1 MQFIKTMLKEKTGKV
16 NSSLSAPALSKHRRT
31 MIALEPRIMFDG
43 AAVETAVDATA
54 DSSPVAQDTA
64 AIDAD
69 KLAQAAADVVPPAV
83 IVDPIPQRTEIV
95 FIESNV
101 ADYQSLVGDV
111 KPGTEVHVLD
121 ASQDGLAQ
129 MAEILNGRSG
139 IDAIHIVSHGYD
151 ASVGLGS
158 LQLTAQNL
166 QDHAAD
172 LATIGN
178 ALTQNGDILLY
189 GCDVAAGSS
198 GAALV
203 TALSKST
210 GADVAASDNATGSAA
225 LGADWTFESVTG
237 TVETSLAFH
246 DGSLA
251 SYDHLLAALG
261 STATSDFNA
270 KAIGDLGSTSITDNG
285 FTFTYGGAGAIN
297 IWAQSNG
304 PAGSTSIDL
313 GGANGTVDTLTIAS
327 STAGTTFKFSSVYVN
342 GFGFGHGTWTVEGFL
357 SGVSTGTQTINT
369 GTDGNAGGINANQVL
384 NANTFLQN
392 VDTIVISSTTSGFN
406 TADFDNFVFDP
417 PVLPGPTVTS
427 AVYDAST
434 NSLVVTGT
442 LMTATGGVTNDINV
456 SKLTLTGQGGATY
469 TLTSSNVEIDSATQF
484 TVTLNAAD
492 QINVEGLLNKNGT
505 SSVGGT
511 TFNIAA
517 AADWNVANTG
527 NADLTGNGITVSSV
541 QTPTITS
548 STYDAGTGTLVV
560 TGSNLVKASGA
571 TNDITANKLTF
582 TGEGGATYTLTDT
595 SNVEIT
601 SGTEFTITL
610 SATDKAAINQMVN
623 KNGASSTG
631 ATTYNLA
638 AADDWNT
645 VIGNADIS
653 DAIGNGITASNV
665 AVPVIISSTYDA
677 ATGAL
682 VVTGTGFLKL
692 NGATNDIVANK
703 FTFTGEGGATY
714 TLTDTANVE
723 ITSGTAFTLTL
734 SATDQAAINQMI
746 NKNGTASTSGTTY
759 NLAAAEDWTA
769 GAAAGVT
776 DADLTGNGI
785 AASNVAVP
793 AITSSTYDAATGAL
807 VVTGTGFL
815 KLNGATNDIVAN
827 KFTFT
832 GEGGAT
838 YTLTDTA
845 NVEITSGTAFT
856 ITLSATD
863 QAAIN
868 QMINK
873 NGTASSSGTTY
884 NLAAAEDWTAGAA
897 AGITDA
903 DLTGNGITASNV
915 AVPAITSST
924 YDAATGALVVTGTGF
939 LKKSGATNDIVANKF
954 TFTGEGGATYT
965 LTDTSNVEITSG
977 TSFTI
982 TLSATDQAAINQMI
996 NKNGTSSTGATTY
1009 NLAAAEDW
1017 TAGAAAGVTDVDGT
1031 NGITASNV
1039 AVPAITSSTYD
1050 ASTGSLVV
1058 TGTGFLKLNGAT
1070 NDIVANKFTFKGEGS
1085 ATYTLTD
1092 TANVEITS
1100 GTSFTIT
1107 LSATDQAAINQIIN
1121 KNGASSSSGTTYNLA
1136 AAEDWTAG
1144 AAAGVT
1150 DADLT
1155 GNGITASNV
1164 AVPAITSSTYD
1175 ATTGALVVSGTGF
1188 LKKSG
1193 ATNDIVAN
1201 KFTFTGEGGATYTL
1215 TDTANVEITSGT
1227 SFTIALSATDQAAIN
1242 QIINKSGTA
1251 STSGTTYNLAAAEDW
1266 TAGAA
1271 AGVTDADLTGNGIT
1285 VSNVAVPAITSA
1297 TYDYNSN
1304 ILTVTGT
1311 GFLSKSG
1318 ATNDIDLTKL
1328 TFTGEGG
1335 ATYTLANVTGVEITS
1350 ATSFSVTL
1358 SGADLTNVEALLNK
1372 DGTAAVSTA
1381 TYNLSAAASW
1391 NRGDATNA
1399 TDTTNAI
1406 TVSNYAAPTV
1416 TSATYDASTNV
1427 LTVTGANLV
1436 SKSGATNDV
1445 AVSLLT
1451 LTGEGGN
1458 YTLTSS
1464 DVEITNDTTFSITLN
1479 AADQV
1484 VVRGLMNKN
1493 GTASASA
1500 TTYNLAAAEDWMAGT
1515 AVATVVADLT
1525 GNGITVSNVQ
1535 TPTITSSTYDSDTGV
1550 LTVTGTNLFK
1560 KVGANNDIDLTKL
1573 TFTGQGAAT
1582 YTLTNATGVE
1592 ITSATSF
1599 TTTLT
1604 GADKTNVDA
1613 LLNKV
1618 GTSANDATTYNLAG
1632 ADDWLTG
1639 ADAAANIADA
1649 VNAVTVS
1656 IAPKIT
1662 SATYDAATGSLVV
1675 TGTNMQAMAGA
1686 TNDITANKLTLT
1698 GEGGATYTLTDTAN
1712 VELTSATSFTL
1723 TLSATDNAAIN
1734 QIVNKNGTASTG
1746 ATTYN
1751 LAAADDW
1758 NAQVTAGDTSD
1769 LTGNGIT
1776 VSNVAVPAIT
1786 SSTYDAATGSLV
1798 VTGTGFLKLNGATND
1813 IVANKFTFTGEGGAT
1828 YTLTDTSNV
1837 EITSG
1842 TAFTITLSATDKAA
1856 INQMINKN
1864 GTSSTGATTYN
1875 LAAAEDWTAGAA
1887 AGVTDADLT
1896 GNGITASNVAVPAIT
1911 SSTYDAATGSLVVT
1925 GTGFLQ
1931 LNGATNDIVANK
1943 FTFKGE
1949 GNATYT
1955 LTDTSNV
1962 EITSGTAFT
1971 ITLSATDKAAVN
1983 QFINKNGAS
1992 SSSGT
1997 TYNLAA
2003 AEDWT
2008 AGAAAGVTDA
2018 DLTGNGITASN
2029 VAVPAITSSTYDA
2042 STGSL
2047 VVTGTGFLKKSGA
2060 TNDIVANKFT
2070 FTGEGGATYTLTDTS
2085 NVEITSGT
2093 AFTITL
2099 SATDKAA
2106 INQMIN
2112 KNGTSSTGATTY
2124 NLAAAEDWTA
2134 GAAAGVTDVDGTN
2147 GITASNVAVPAIT
2160 SSTYDASTGS
2170 LVVTGTGFLKLTGA
2184 TNDIVAN
2191 KFTFT
2196 GEGGAT
2202 YTLTD
2207 TSNVEITSGTAFTI
2221 TLSATDKA
2229 AINQMINKNGTS
2241 STGATT
2247 YNLSAAEDW
2256 TAGAAAGVT
2265 DADLTGNGITA
2276 SNVAVPTITSAT
2288 YANNTGVLVVTGANF
2303 LKKAG
2308 AANDIDA
2315 SKLTFTGQGGAT
2327 YTLTG
2332 TASVEITSATE
2343 FTLTLTGADKTGV
2356 NALFN
2361 KTGLNANDNTVYN
2374 LAAAEDWAAGADAAV
2389 VVADLTNNGITVT
2402 ANVAP
2407 TASNGAITVNEDTS
2421 YTFVAGD
2428 FNFSDVD
2435 PGNVLTQVQITSL
2448 PSTGTLALNGT
2459 AVTANQVITKA
2470 DIDAGKL
2477 TIRGATDA
2485 FGTANTSF
2493 QFKVHD
2499 GTEYSSTSYTET
2511 VNITAVNDA
2520 PSFTKGADQTVNED
2534 AGAQTVNG
2542 WATGLSKGPANE
2554 ADQTLSFTTTNN
2566 NNALFSVQPTIDSN
2580 GNLTYTPAAN
2590 ANGTATVT
2598 VSIKDSGG
2606 TANGGVDTSTTQT
2619 FTIIVNPVNDLP
2631 TGTVTISGIPSV
2643 GITLSAANTLTDAD
2657 GLGAISYQ
2665 WQADGI
2671 NITGATG
2678 SSYMLT
2684 DAEAGKTITVVARY
2698 TDVQGGAESVASVAT
2713 DQVEALAPINLTQQT
2728 GNGDDKPSSDT
2739 GTGNNTNT
2747 NTNTGNNT
2755 GTGNNSGI
2763 GNSTGAD
2770 RNNNASDTHGSEN
2783 SGTNTNSFGDNSS
2796 GNNNNSNS
2804 GSSPNQTIVMDM
2816 KLTVDSHGNGTSGGT
2831 INLPS
2836 SVFAGLNTSGTITI
2850 TGTQSSGQS
2859 LPSFISV
2866 NPSTGAV
2873 TVKEGAVV
2881 TSPITVKVTIRDS
2894 QGKQVVVLVKVQPQ
2908 KGGAQQQNQ
2917 GQGGGRQPDNEN
2929 NQQPDGDN
2937 PQGAGRNQR
2946 SQVEQIDKQ
2955 LAHAGKPGLTQ
2966 QLQRVG
2972 SKGFELQRQTLLD
2985 SLASLVGEN
2994 KDAA

>member
-1 MQFIKTMLKEKTGKV
+1 MKFIKTMLTKKPGKI
-16 NSSLSAPALSKHRRT
+16 NSNLSAPAIDYGSHYKPRRT
-31 MIALEPRIMFDG
+31 MMALEPRIMFDG
-43 AAVETAVDATA
+43 AAAATTA
-54 DSSPVAQDTA
+54 DAVVDTKPPVQDTA
-64 AIDAD
+64 AIDAA
-69 KLAQAAADVVPPAV
+69 KLAQAVADVVPPAV
-83 IVDPIPQRTEIV
+83 QVDPVPQRTEIV
-95 FIESNV
+95 FIENNV
-101 ADYQSLVGDV
+101 ADYQTLVNDA
-111 KPGTEVHVLD
+111 KPGEEVHVLD
-121 ASQDGLAQ
+121 SSQDGLAQ
-129 MAEILNGRSG
+129 MAQILNGRSG
-139 IDAIHIVSHGYD
+139 IDAIHIVSHGSEG
-151 ASVGLGS
+151 ALLLGS
-158 LQLTAQNL
+158 LTLTSQNL
-166 QDHAAD
+166 QDHAAE
-172 LATIGN
+172 LTTIGN
-178 ALTQNGDILLY
+178 ALTQNADVLLY
-189 GCDVAAGSS
+189 GCDVGAGSD
-198 GAALV
+198 GAAFV
-203 TALSKST
+203 AALAQSTRADIAASNDAT
-210 GADVAASDNATGSAA
+210 GAVALGGNWQLETVSGSIETGIYLSDAGIAAYDYTLVAFDFESATGTGTSTVTQTVSGVTMTAAIDAGNWVVTGGGNYAGTSGNVMVDSATHTSETFSFSSAVDLTSFRLADQGIHNALVFTPTGGGNSVVNATETSA
-225 LGADWTFESVTG
+225 GATISLNWTGVTSFTVTKSGGGIFTDVMYDNFIFTQAGPTITSATYNASTNVLTVTG
-237 TVETSLAFH
+237 T
-246 DGSLA
+246 GM
-251 SYDHLLAALG
+251 
-261 STATSDFNA
+261 
-270 KAIGDLGSTSITDNG
+270 
-285 FTFTYGGAGAIN
+285 
-297 IWAQSNG
+297 
-304 PAGSTSIDL
+304 
-313 GGANGTVDTLTIAS
+313 
-327 STAGTTFKFSSVYVN
+327 TAG
-342 GFGFGHGTWTVEGFL
+342 
-357 SGVSTGTQTINT
+357 
-369 GTDGNAGGINANQVL
+369 
-384 NANTFLQN
+384 
-392 VDTIVISSTTSGFN
+392 DTI
-406 TADFDNFVFDP
+406 
-417 PVLPGPTVTS
+417 
-427 AVYDAST
+427 DAT
-434 NSLVVTGT
+434 
-442 LMTATGGVTNDINV
+442 
-456 SKLTLTGQGGATY
+456 KLTLTGEAGGTYALNGSYTVTASSTTQFSLTLADTDAMNVEGLLNYDGTVSVTSSTYNIAGAADWDTSRTTAADLTGNGVTVSNTQNPTITSSTYDANTGVLTVTGTNLVAKPGATNDITVNQL
-469 TLTSSNVEIDSATQF
+469 TLKGEGNTTRILTTSNVEVTSSTSF
-484 TVTLNAAD
+484 SVTLNAAD
-492 QINVEGLLNKNGT
+492 KAAVNQFLNKAGT
-505 SSVGGT
+505 TSTGGT
-511 TFNIAA
+511 TYNLAA
-517 AADWNVANTG
+517 ALGWNTNINDG
-527 NADLTGNGITVSSV
+527 NLQDLTNAVTVSNPD
-541 QTPTITS
+541 TPTITS
-548 STYDAGTGTLVV
+548 STYDAT
-560 TGSNLVKASGA
+560 
-571 TNDITANKLTF
+571 
-582 TGEGGATYTLTDT
+582 
-595 SNVEIT
+595 
-601 SGTEFTITL
+601 
-610 SATDKAAINQMVN
+610 
-623 KNGASSTG
+623 
-631 ATTYNLA
+631 
-638 AADDWNT
+638 
-645 VIGNADIS
+645 
-653 DAIGNGITASNV
+653 
-665 AVPVIISSTYDA
+665 
-677 ATGAL
+677 TGAL

-692 NGATNDIVANK
+692 NGAANDIVANK
-703 FTFTGEGGATY
+703 FTFTGEGGAGAAY
-714 TLTDTANVE
+714 TLTD
-723 ITSGTAFTLTL
+723 
-734 SATDQAAINQMI
+734 
-746 NKNGTASTSGTTY
+746 
-759 NLAAAEDWTA
+759 
-769 GAAAGVT
+769 
-776 DADLTGNGI
+776 
-785 AASNVAVP
+785 
-793 AITSSTYDAATGAL
+793 SS
-807 VVTGTGFL
+807 
-815 KLNGATNDIVAN
+815 
-827 KFTFT
+827 
-832 GEGGAT
+832 
-838 YTLTDTA
+838 

-863 QAAIN
+863 KAAIN

-873 NGTASSSGTTY
+873 NGTAST
-884 NLAAAEDWTAGAA
+884 
-897 AGITDA
+897 
-903 DLTGNGITASNV
+903 
-915 AVPAITSST
+915 
-924 YDAATGALVVTGTGF
+924 
-939 LKKSGATNDIVANKF
+939 
-954 TFTGEGGATYT
+954 
-965 LTDTSNVEITSG
+965 
-977 TSFTI
+977 
-982 TLSATDQAAINQMI
+982 
-996 NKNGTSSTGATTY
+996 
-1009 NLAAAEDW
+1009 
-1017 TAGAAAGVTDVDGT
+1017 
-1031 NGITASNV
+1031 
-1039 AVPAITSSTYD
+1039 
-1050 ASTGSLVV
+1050 
-1058 TGTGFLKLNGAT
+1058 
-1070 NDIVANKFTFKGEGS
+1070 
-1085 ATYTLTD
+1085 
-1092 TANVEITS
+1092 
-1100 GTSFTIT
+1100 
-1107 LSATDQAAINQIIN
+1107 
-1121 KNGASSSSGTTYNLA
+1121 SGTTYNLA

-1175 ATTGALVVSGTGF
+1175 ATTGALVVTGTGF
-1188 LKKSG
+1188 LSKSGATNDIVANKFTFTGEGGTTYTLTDSSNVEITSGTAFTITLSATDKAAINQIINKNGTSSTSGTTYNLAAAEDWTAGAAAGVTDADLTGNGITVSNVAVPAITSSTYDATTGALVVTGTGFLSKSG

-1215 TDTANVEITSGT
+1215 TDSSNVEITSGT
-1227 SFTIALSATDQAAIN
+1227 AFTITLSATDKAAIN
-1242 QIINKSGTA
+1242 QMINKNGTA

-1285 VSNVAVPAITSA
+1285 VSNVAVPAITSSTYDANTGALVVTGTGFLNLNGATNDIVANKFSFKGEGNA
-1297 TYDYNSN
+1297 TYTLTDTANVEITSGTAFTITLSATDKAAVNQFINKNGTSSTSGTTYNLAAAEDWTAGAAAGVTDADLTGNGITASN
-1304 ILTVTGT
+1304 VAVPAITSSTYDANTGALVVTGT
-1311 GFLSKSG
+1311 GFLSKSGLTNDIVANKFTFTGEGGATYTLTDTSNVEITSGTAFTITLSATDKAAINQIINKNGTSSTGATTYNLAAAEDWTAGAAAGVTDADLTGNGITVSNVAVPAITSATYDYNTNILVVTGTDFLSRSG

-1335 ATYTLANVTGVEITS
+1335 ATYTLTNATGVEITS

-1372 DGTAAVSTA
+1372 DGTSAVSTA

-1391 NRGDATNA
+1391 NRGDATNGS
-1399 TDTTNAI
+1399 DTTNAI

-1427 LTVTGANLV
+1427 LTVTGTNLV

-1451 LTGEGGN
+1451 LTGEGGT

-1464 DVEITNDTTFSITLN
+1464 NVEITDATTFSVTLN
-1479 AADQV
+1479 AADQI
-1484 VVRGLMNKN
+1484 VVRGLLNKN
-1493 GTASASA
+1493 GTSSSGS

-1515 AVATVVADLT
+1515 AAATVVADLT

-1535 TPTITSSTYDSDTGV
+1535 TPTITSSAYDSDTGV
-1550 LTVTGTNLFK
+1550 LTVTGTNLFS

-1573 TFTGQGAAT
+1573 TFTGQGSGT

-1613 LLNKV
+1613 LLNKI
-1618 GTSANDATTYNLAG
+1618 GTSANDSTTYNLAA
-1632 ADDWLTG
+1632 ADDWMAG

-1649 VNAVTVS
+1649 TNAVTVS

-1662 SATYDAATGSLVV
+1662 SATYDATTGSLVV
-1675 TGTNMQAMAGA
+1675 TGTNMQAKAGA
-1686 TNDITANKLTLT
+1686 SNDITAAKLTFT
-1698 GEGGATYTLTDTAN
+1698 GEGGVTYTLTDTAD

-1723 TLSATDNAAIN
+1723 ALSATDKAAIN
-1734 QIVNKNGTASTG
+1734 QIVNKNGAASTG
-1746 ATTYN
+1746 GTTYN

-1758 NAQVTAGDTSD
+1758 DAQVTAGDTSD

-1776 VSNVAVPAIT
+1776 ASNVAVPAIT
-1786 SSTYDAATGSLV
+1786 SSTYDATTGALV

-1864 GTSSTGATTYN
+1864 GTAST
-1875 LAAAEDWTAGAA
+1875 
-1887 AGVTDADLT
+1887 
-1896 GNGITASNVAVPAIT
+1896 
-1911 SSTYDAATGSLVVT
+1911 
-1925 GTGFLQ
+1925 
-1931 LNGATNDIVANK
+1931 
-1943 FTFKGE
+1943 
-1949 GNATYT
+1949 
-1955 LTDTSNV
+1955 
-1962 EITSGTAFT
+1962 
-1971 ITLSATDKAAVN
+1971 
-1983 QFINKNGAS
+1983 
-1992 SSSGT
+1992 SGT

-2018 DLTGNGITASN
+2018 DLTGNGITVSN

-2042 STGSL
+2042 TTGAL
-2047 VVTGTGFLKKSGA
+2047 VVTGTGFLSKSGA

-2112 KNGTSSTGATTY
+2112 KNGTASTSGTTY

-2134 GAAAGVTDVDGTN
+2134 GAAAGVTDADLTGN
-2147 GITASNVAVPAIT
+2147 GITVSNVAVPAIT
-2160 SSTYDASTGS
+2160 SSTYDATTGA
-2170 LVVTGTGFLKLTGA
+2170 LVVTGTGFLSKSGA

-2229 AINQMINKNGTS
+2229 AINQMLNKNGTSSTGATTYNLAAAEDWTAGAAAGVTDVDATNGITVSNVAVPAITSSTYDATTGALVVTGTGFLKLNGAANDIVANKFTFTGEGGATYTLTDTSNVEITSGTAFTITLSATDKAAINQIINKNGTS

-2247 YNLSAAEDW
+2247 YNLAAAEDW

-2276 SNVAVPTITSAT
+2276 SNVAVPAITSAT
-2288 YANNTGVLVVTGANF
+2288 YVNNTGVLVVTGANF
-2303 LKKAG
+2303 LKLVG
-2308 AANDIDA
+2308 ANNDIDA

-2332 TASVEITSATE
+2332 TAGVEITSATE
-2343 FTLTLTGADKTGV
+2343 FTLTLTGADKAGV

-2402 ANVAP
+2402 ANVPP
-2407 TASNGAITVNEDTS
+2407 TSINSSITVNEDAS
-2421 YTFVAGD
+2421 YTFVASD

-2435 PGNVLTQVQITSL
+2435 AGNVLSQVQITAL
-2448 PSTGTLALNGT
+2448 PSSGTLALNGT
-2459 AVTANQVITKA
+2459 AVTANQAITKA

-2477 TIRGATDA
+2477 TFRGAADA

-2499 GTEYSSTSYTET
+2499 GTEYSTTSYTET

-2534 AGAQTVNG
+2534 AGAQTVGN

-2554 ADQTLSFTTTNN
+2554 ADQTLSFTTSNN

-2619 FTIIVNPVNDLP
+2619 FTITVNPVNDLP

-2643 GITLSAANTLTDAD
+2643 GITLSAANTLADVD
-2657 GLGAISYQ
+2657 GLGTISYQ
-2665 WQADGI
+2665 WQADGVD
-2671 NITGATG
+2671 ITGATG

-2698 TDVQGGAESVASVAT
+2698 TDAQGAAESVASVVT

-2728 GNGDDKPSSDT
+2728 GNGDDKPSSNT
-2739 GTGNNTNT
+2739 GTGNNT

-2755 GTGNNSGI
+2755 GTGNNSGT

-2783 SGTNTNSFGDNSS
+2783 SGTNTNSFGDSSS
-2796 GNNNNSNS
+2796 GNNNSNS
-2804 GSSPNQTIVMDM
+2804 GSSPNQTIVVDM

-2908 KGGAQQQNQ
+2908 KGRAQQQNQ
-2917 GQGGGRQPDNEN
+2917 GQEGDQQPDNEN

-2937 PQGAGRNQR
+2937 QQGAGRNQR
-2946 SQVEQIDKQ
+2946 SQVQQTDKQ

-2985 SLASLVGEN
+2985 SLAILVGED

>member
-1 MQFIKTMLKEKTGKV
+1 MKFIKTMLTKKPGKI
-16 NSSLSAPALSKHRRT
+16 NSNLSAPAIDYGSHYKPRRT
-31 MIALEPRIMFDG
+31 MMALEPRIMFDG
-43 AAVETAVDATA
+43 AAAATTA
-54 DSSPVAQDTA
+54 DAVVDTKPPVQDTA
-64 AIDAD
+64 AIDAA
-69 KLAQAAADVVPPAV
+69 KLAQAVADVVPPAV
-83 IVDPIPQRTEIV
+83 QVDPVPQRTEIV
-95 FIESNV
+95 FIENNV
-101 ADYQSLVGDV
+101 ADYQTLVNDA
-111 KPGTEVHVLD
+111 KPGEEVHVLD
-121 ASQDGLAQ
+121 SSQDGLAQ
-129 MAEILNGRSG
+129 MAQILNGRSG
-139 IDAIHIVSHGYD
+139 IDAIHIVSHGSEG
-151 ASVGLGS
+151 ALLLGS
-158 LQLTAQNL
+158 LTLTSQNL
-166 QDHAAD
+166 QDHAAE
-172 LATIGN
+172 LTTIGN
-178 ALTQNGDILLY
+178 ALTQNADVLLY
-189 GCDVAAGSS
+189 GCDVGAGSD
-198 GAALV
+198 GAAFV
-203 TALSKST
+203 AALAQSTRADIAASNDAT
-210 GADVAASDNATGSAA
+210 GAVALGGNWQLETVSGSIETGIYLSDAGIAAYDYTLVAFDFESATGTGTSTVTQTVSGVTMTAAIDAGNWVVTGGGNYAGTSGNVMVDSATHTSETFSFSSAVDLTSFRLADQGIHNALVFTPTGGGNSVVNATETSA
-225 LGADWTFESVTG
+225 GATISLNWTGVTSFTVTKSGGGIFTDVMYDNFIFTQASPTITSATYNASTNVLTVTG
-237 TVETSLAFH
+237 T
-246 DGSLA
+246 GM
-251 SYDHLLAALG
+251 
-261 STATSDFNA
+261 
-270 KAIGDLGSTSITDNG
+270 
-285 FTFTYGGAGAIN
+285 
-297 IWAQSNG
+297 
-304 PAGSTSIDL
+304 
-313 GGANGTVDTLTIAS
+313 
-327 STAGTTFKFSSVYVN
+327 TAG
-342 GFGFGHGTWTVEGFL
+342 
-357 SGVSTGTQTINT
+357 
-369 GTDGNAGGINANQVL
+369 
-384 NANTFLQN
+384 
-392 VDTIVISSTTSGFN
+392 DTI
-406 TADFDNFVFDP
+406 
-417 PVLPGPTVTS
+417 
-427 AVYDAST
+427 DAT
-434 NSLVVTGT
+434 
-442 LMTATGGVTNDINV
+442 
-456 SKLTLTGQGGATY
+456 KLTLTGEAGGTYALNGSYTVTASSTTQFSLTLADTDAMNVEGLLNYDGTVSVTSSTYNIAGAADWDTSRTTAADLTGNGVTVSNTQNPTITSSTYDANTGVLTVTGTNLVAKPGATNDITVNQL
-469 TLTSSNVEIDSATQF
+469 TLKGEGNTTRILTTSNVEVTSSTSF
-484 TVTLNAAD
+484 SVTLNAAD
-492 QINVEGLLNKNGT
+492 KAAVNQFLNKAGT
-505 SSVGGT
+505 TSTGGT
-511 TFNIAA
+511 TYNLAA
-517 AADWNVANTG
+517 ALGWNTNINDG
-527 NADLTGNGITVSSV
+527 NLQDLTNAVTVSNPD
-541 QTPTITS
+541 TPTITS
-548 STYDAGTGTLVV
+548 STYDAT
-560 TGSNLVKASGA
+560 
-571 TNDITANKLTF
+571 
-582 TGEGGATYTLTDT
+582 
-595 SNVEIT
+595 
-601 SGTEFTITL
+601 
-610 SATDKAAINQMVN
+610 
-623 KNGASSTG
+623 
-631 ATTYNLA
+631 
-638 AADDWNT
+638 
-645 VIGNADIS
+645 
-653 DAIGNGITASNV
+653 
-665 AVPVIISSTYDA
+665 
-677 ATGAL
+677 TGAL

-692 NGATNDIVANK
+692 NGAANDIVANK
-703 FTFTGEGGATY
+703 FTFTGEGGAGAAY
-714 TLTDTANVE
+714 TLTD
-723 ITSGTAFTLTL
+723 
-734 SATDQAAINQMI
+734 
-746 NKNGTASTSGTTY
+746 
-759 NLAAAEDWTA
+759 
-769 GAAAGVT
+769 
-776 DADLTGNGI
+776 
-785 AASNVAVP
+785 
-793 AITSSTYDAATGAL
+793 SS
-807 VVTGTGFL
+807 
-815 KLNGATNDIVAN
+815 
-827 KFTFT
+827 
-832 GEGGAT
+832 
-838 YTLTDTA
+838 

-863 QAAIN
+863 KAAIN

-873 NGTASSSGTTY
+873 NGTAST
-884 NLAAAEDWTAGAA
+884 
-897 AGITDA
+897 
-903 DLTGNGITASNV
+903 
-915 AVPAITSST
+915 
-924 YDAATGALVVTGTGF
+924 
-939 LKKSGATNDIVANKF
+939 
-954 TFTGEGGATYT
+954 
-965 LTDTSNVEITSG
+965 
-977 TSFTI
+977 
-982 TLSATDQAAINQMI
+982 
-996 NKNGTSSTGATTY
+996 
-1009 NLAAAEDW
+1009 
-1017 TAGAAAGVTDVDGT
+1017 
-1031 NGITASNV
+1031 
-1039 AVPAITSSTYD
+1039 
-1050 ASTGSLVV
+1050 
-1058 TGTGFLKLNGAT
+1058 
-1070 NDIVANKFTFKGEGS
+1070 
-1085 ATYTLTD
+1085 
-1092 TANVEITS
+1092 
-1100 GTSFTIT
+1100 
-1107 LSATDQAAINQIIN
+1107 
-1121 KNGASSSSGTTYNLA
+1121 SGTTYNLA

-1175 ATTGALVVSGTGF
+1175 ATTGALVVTGTGF
-1188 LKKSG
+1188 LSKSGATNDIVANKFTFTGEGGTTYTLTDSSNVEITSGTAFTITLSATDKAAINQMINKNGTSSTSGTTYNLAAAEDWTAGAAAGVTDADLTGNGITVSNVAVPAITSSTYDATTGALVVTGTGFLSKSG

-1215 TDTANVEITSGT
+1215 TDSSNVEITSGT
-1227 SFTIALSATDQAAIN
+1227 AFTITLSATDKAAIN
-1242 QIINKSGTA
+1242 QMINKNGTA

-1285 VSNVAVPAITSA
+1285 VSNVAVPAITSSTYDANTGALVVTGTGFLNLNGATNDIVANKFSFKGEGNA
-1297 TYDYNSN
+1297 TYTLTDTANVEITSGTAFTITLSATDKAAVNQFINKNGTSSTSGTTYNLAAAEDWTAGAAAGVTDADLTGNGITASN
-1304 ILTVTGT
+1304 VAVPAITSSTYDANTGALVVTGT
-1311 GFLSKSG
+1311 GFLSKSGLTNDIVANKFTFTGEGGATYTLTDTSNVEITSGTAFTITLSATDKAAINQIINKNGTSSTGATTYNLAAAEDWTAGAAAGVTDADLTGNGITVSNVAVPAITSATYDYNTNILVVTGTDFLSRSG

-1335 ATYTLANVTGVEITS
+1335 ATYTLTNATGVEITS

-1372 DGTAAVSTA
+1372 DGTSAVSTA

-1391 NRGDATNA
+1391 NRGDATNGS
-1399 TDTTNAI
+1399 DTTNAI

-1427 LTVTGANLV
+1427 LTVTGTNLV

-1451 LTGEGGN
+1451 LTGEGGT

-1464 DVEITNDTTFSITLN
+1464 NVEITDATTFSVTLN
-1479 AADQV
+1479 AADQI
-1484 VVRGLMNKN
+1484 VVRGLLNKN
-1493 GTASASA
+1493 GTSSSGS

-1515 AVATVVADLT
+1515 AAATVVADLT

-1535 TPTITSSTYDSDTGV
+1535 TPTITSSAYDSDTGV
-1550 LTVTGTNLFK
+1550 LTVTGTNLFS

-1573 TFTGQGAAT
+1573 TFTGQGSGT

-1613 LLNKV
+1613 LLNKI
-1618 GTSANDATTYNLAG
+1618 GTSANDSTTYNLAA
-1632 ADDWLTG
+1632 ADDWMAG

-1649 VNAVTVS
+1649 TNAVTVS

-1662 SATYDAATGSLVV
+1662 SATYDATTGSLVV
-1675 TGTNMQAMAGA
+1675 TGTNMQAKAGA
-1686 TNDITANKLTLT
+1686 SNDITAAKLTFT
-1698 GEGGATYTLTDTAN
+1698 GEGGVTYTLTDTAD

-1723 TLSATDNAAIN
+1723 ALSATDKAAIN
-1734 QIVNKNGTASTG
+1734 QIVNKNGAASTG
-1746 ATTYN
+1746 GTTYN

-1758 NAQVTAGDTSD
+1758 DAQVTAGDTSD

-1776 VSNVAVPAIT
+1776 ASNVAVPAIT
-1786 SSTYDAATGSLV
+1786 SSTYDATTGALV

-1864 GTSSTGATTYN
+1864 GTAST
-1875 LAAAEDWTAGAA
+1875 
-1887 AGVTDADLT
+1887 
-1896 GNGITASNVAVPAIT
+1896 
-1911 SSTYDAATGSLVVT
+1911 
-1925 GTGFLQ
+1925 
-1931 LNGATNDIVANK
+1931 
-1943 FTFKGE
+1943 
-1949 GNATYT
+1949 
-1955 LTDTSNV
+1955 
-1962 EITSGTAFT
+1962 
-1971 ITLSATDKAAVN
+1971 
-1983 QFINKNGAS
+1983 
-1992 SSSGT
+1992 SGT

-2018 DLTGNGITASN
+2018 DLTGNGITVSN

-2042 STGSL
+2042 TTGAL
-2047 VVTGTGFLKKSGA
+2047 VVTGTGFLSKSGATNDIVANKFTFTGEGGATYTLTDTSNVEITSGTAFTITLSVTDKAAINQMINKNGTASTSGTTYNLAAAEDWTAGAAAGVTDADLTGNGITVSNVAVPAITSSTYDATTGALVVTGTGFLSKSGA

-2106 INQMIN
+2106 INQMLN
-2112 KNGTSSTGATTY
+2112 KNGTASTGATTY

-2134 GAAAGVTDVDGTN
+2134 GAAAGVTDVDATN
-2147 GITASNVAVPAIT
+2147 GITVSNVAVPAIT
-2160 SSTYDASTGS
+2160 SSTYDATTGA
-2170 LVVTGTGFLKLTGA
+2170 LVVTGTGFLKLNGA
-2184 TNDIVAN
+2184 ANDIVAN

-2207 TSNVEITSGTAFTI
+2207 TSNVEITSGTALTI

-2229 AINQMINKNGTS
+2229 AINQIINKNGTS

-2247 YNLSAAEDW
+2247 YNLAAAENW

-2288 YANNTGVLVVTGANF
+2288 YVNNTGVLVVTGANF
-2303 LKKAG
+2303 LKLVG
-2308 AANDIDA
+2308 ANNDIDA

-2332 TASVEITSATE
+2332 TAGVEITSATE
-2343 FTLTLTGADKTGV
+2343 FTLTLTGADKAGV

-2402 ANVAP
+2402 ANVPP
-2407 TASNGAITVNEDTS
+2407 TSINSSITVNEDAS
-2421 YTFVAGD
+2421 YTFVASD

-2435 PGNVLTQVQITSL
+2435 AGNVLTQVQITAL
-2448 PSTGTLALNGT
+2448 PSSGTLALNGT
-2459 AVTANQVITKA
+2459 AVTANQAITKA

-2477 TIRGATDA
+2477 TFRGAADA

-2499 GTEYSSTSYTET
+2499 GTEYSTTSYTET

-2534 AGAQTVNG
+2534 AGAQTVGN

-2554 ADQTLSFTTTNN
+2554 NGQTLSFTTSNN
-2566 NNALFSVQPTIDSN
+2566 NNVLFSVQPTIDSN

-2619 FTIIVNPVNDLP
+2619 FTITVNPVNDLP

-2643 GITLSAANTLTDAD
+2643 GITLSAANTLADVD
-2657 GLGAISYQ
+2657 GLGTISYQ

-2671 NITGATG
+2671 DITGATG

-2698 TDVQGGAESVASVAT
+2698 TDAQGGAESVASVAT

-2728 GNGDDKPSSDT
+2728 GNGDDKPSSNT
-2739 GTGNNTNT
+2739 GTGNNT

-2755 GTGNNSGI
+2755 GTGNNSGT

-2783 SGTNTNSFGDNSS
+2783 SGTNTNSLGDSSS
-2796 GNNNNSNS
+2796 GNNNSNS
-2804 GSSPNQTIVMDM
+2804 GSSPNQTIVVDM

-2908 KGGAQQQNQ
+2908 KGRAQQQNQ
-2917 GQGGGRQPDNEN
+2917 GQEGDQQPDNEN
-2929 NQQPDGDN
+2929 NRQPDGDN
-2937 PQGAGRNQR
+2937 QQGAGRNQR
-2946 SQVEQIDKQ
+2946 SQVQQTDKQ

-2985 SLASLVGEN
+2985 SLASLVGED

>member
-1 MQFIKTMLKEKTGKV
+1 MKFIKTMLTKKPGKI
-16 NSSLSAPALSKHRRT
+16 NSNLSAPAIDYGSHYKPRRT
-31 MIALEPRIMFDG
+31 MMALEPRIMFDG
-43 AAVETAVDATA
+43 AAAATTA
-54 DSSPVAQDTA
+54 DAVVDTKPSVQDTA
-64 AIDAD
+64 AIDAA

-83 IVDPIPQRTEIV
+83 QVDPVPQRTEIV
-95 FIESNV
+95 FIENNV
-101 ADYQSLVGDV
+101 ADYQTLVNDA
-111 KPGTEVHVLD
+111 KPGEEVHVLD
-121 ASQDGLAQ
+121 SSQDGLAQ
-129 MAEILNGRSG
+129 IAQILNGRSG
-139 IDAIHIVSHGYD
+139 IDAIHIVTHGSEG
-151 ASVGLGS
+151 ALLLGS
-158 LQLTAQNL
+158 LTLTSQNL
-166 QDHAAD
+166 QDHAAE
-172 LATIGN
+172 LTTIGN
-178 ALTQNGDILLY
+178 ALTQNADVLLY
-189 GCDVAAGSS
+189 GCDVGQGSD
-198 GAALV
+198 GAAFV
-203 TALSKST
+203 SALAQASQ
-210 GADVAASDNATGSAA
+210 ADVAASNDTTGAAA
-225 LGADWTFESVTG
+225 LGGNWQLETVSGSIETGIYLSDAGIAAYDYTLASFDFETAAGNGTG
-237 TVETSLAFH
+237 TVTQTVS
-246 DGSLA
+246 GVTMTVTM
-251 SYDHLLAALG
+251 AAG
-261 STATSDFNA
+261 GGEQWYA
-270 KAIGDLGSTSITDNG
+270 
-285 FTFTYGGAGAIN
+285 GAGGGI
-297 IWAQSNG
+297 G
-304 PAGSTSIDL
+304 GTSGNVL
-313 GGANGTVDTLTIAS
+313 VDMVSHTS
-327 STAGTTFKFSSVYVN
+327 ETFSFSSAVDLTSFRLADQNAHNALVFTPTGGSNSVVNATTVTLGATVLLNWTGVTSFTVTLNGGGVIYDVVY
-342 GFGFGHGTWTVEGFL
+342 
-357 SGVSTGTQTINT
+357 
-369 GTDGNAGGINANQVL
+369 
-384 NANTFLQN
+384 
-392 VDTIVISSTTSGFN
+392 
-406 TADFDNFVFDP
+406 DNFIFTQA
-417 PVLPGPTVTS
+417 GPTITS
-427 AVYDAST
+427 AAYDAST

-442 LMTATGGVTNDINV
+442 GMTATGGAANDIDV
-456 SKLTLTGQGGATY
+456 SKLTLTGQGGAIY
-469 TLTSSNVEIDSATQF
+469 ALTSSSVEIASATQF
-484 TVTLNAAD
+484 TVALNAAD
-492 QINVEGLLNKNGT
+492 QINVEGLLNKDGT

-517 AADWNVANTG
+517 AADWNPANTG

-548 STYDAGTGTLVV
+548 STYDANTGSLVV
-560 TGSNLVKASGA
+560 TGTNLVAASGA

-595 SNVEIT
+595 ANVEIT
-601 SGTEFTITL
+601 SATAFTLSL
-610 SATDKAAINQMVN
+610 SATDKAAINQMLN
-623 KNGASSTG
+623 KNGTASTS

-638 AADDWNT
+638 AADDWDT
-645 VIGNADIS
+645 VITNGDIS
-653 DAIGNGITASNV
+653 DATGNGITVSNV
-665 AVPVIISSTYDA
+665 AVPAITSSTYDA
-677 ATGAL
+677 STGAL

-714 TLTDTANVE
+714 TLTDT
-723 ITSGTAFTLTL
+723 S
-734 SATDQAAINQMI
+734 
-746 NKNGTASTSGTTY
+746 
-759 NLAAAEDWTA
+759 
-769 GAAAGVT
+769 
-776 DADLTGNGI
+776 
-785 AASNVAVP
+785 
-793 AITSSTYDAATGAL
+793 
-807 VVTGTGFL
+807 
-815 KLNGATNDIVAN
+815 
-827 KFTFT
+827 
-832 GEGGAT
+832 
-838 YTLTDTA
+838 

-856 ITLSATD
+856 ITLSTTD
-863 QAAIN
+863 KDAIN
-868 QMINK
+868 QIINK
-873 NGTASSSGTTY
+873 NGMASTGATTY

-903 DLTGNGITASNV
+903 
-915 AVPAITSST
+915 
-924 YDAATGALVVTGTGF
+924 
-939 LKKSGATNDIVANKF
+939 
-954 TFTGEGGATYT
+954 
-965 LTDTSNVEITSG
+965 
-977 TSFTI
+977 
-982 TLSATDQAAINQMI
+982 
-996 NKNGTSSTGATTY
+996 
-1009 NLAAAEDW
+1009 
-1017 TAGAAAGVTDVDGT
+1017 
-1031 NGITASNV
+1031 
-1039 AVPAITSSTYD
+1039 
-1050 ASTGSLVV
+1050 
-1058 TGTGFLKLNGAT
+1058 
-1070 NDIVANKFTFKGEGS
+1070 
-1085 ATYTLTD
+1085 
-1092 TANVEITS
+1092 
-1100 GTSFTIT
+1100 
-1107 LSATDQAAINQIIN
+1107 
-1121 KNGASSSSGTTYNLA
+1121 
-1136 AAEDWTAG
+1136 
-1144 AAAGVT
+1144 
-1150 DADLT
+1150 
-1155 GNGITASNV
+1155 
-1164 AVPAITSSTYD
+1164 
-1175 ATTGALVVSGTGF
+1175 
-1188 LKKSG
+1188 
-1193 ATNDIVAN
+1193 
-1201 KFTFTGEGGATYTL
+1201 
-1215 TDTANVEITSGT
+1215 
-1227 SFTIALSATDQAAIN
+1227 
-1242 QIINKSGTA
+1242 
-1251 STSGTTYNLAAAEDW
+1251 
-1266 TAGAA
+1266 
-1271 AGVTDADLTGNGIT
+1271 
-1285 VSNVAVPAITSA
+1285 
-1297 TYDYNSN
+1297 
-1304 ILTVTGT
+1304 
-1311 GFLSKSG
+1311 
-1318 ATNDIDLTKL
+1318 
-1328 TFTGEGG
+1328 
-1335 ATYTLANVTGVEITS
+1335 
-1350 ATSFSVTL
+1350 
-1358 SGADLTNVEALLNK
+1358 
-1372 DGTAAVSTA
+1372 
-1381 TYNLSAAASW
+1381 
-1391 NRGDATNA
+1391 
-1399 TDTTNAI
+1399 
-1406 TVSNYAAPTV
+1406 
-1416 TSATYDASTNV
+1416 
-1427 LTVTGANLV
+1427 
-1436 SKSGATNDV
+1436 
-1445 AVSLLT
+1445 
-1451 LTGEGGN
+1451 
-1458 YTLTSS
+1458 
-1464 DVEITNDTTFSITLN
+1464 
-1479 AADQV
+1479 
-1484 VVRGLMNKN
+1484 
-1493 GTASASA
+1493 
-1500 TTYNLAAAEDWMAGT
+1500 
-1515 AVATVVADLT
+1515 
-1525 GNGITVSNVQ
+1525 
-1535 TPTITSSTYDSDTGV
+1535 
-1550 LTVTGTNLFK
+1550 
-1560 KVGANNDIDLTKL
+1560 
-1573 TFTGQGAAT
+1573 
-1582 YTLTNATGVE
+1582 
-1592 ITSATSF
+1592 
-1599 TTTLT
+1599 
-1604 GADKTNVDA
+1604 
-1613 LLNKV
+1613 
-1618 GTSANDATTYNLAG
+1618 
-1632 ADDWLTG
+1632 
-1639 ADAAANIADA
+1639 
-1649 VNAVTVS
+1649 
-1656 IAPKIT
+1656 
-1662 SATYDAATGSLVV
+1662 
-1675 TGTNMQAMAGA
+1675 
-1686 TNDITANKLTLT
+1686 
-1698 GEGGATYTLTDTAN
+1698 
-1712 VELTSATSFTL
+1712 
-1723 TLSATDNAAIN
+1723 
-1734 QIVNKNGTASTG
+1734 
-1746 ATTYN
+1746 
-1751 LAAADDW
+1751 
-1758 NAQVTAGDTSD
+1758 D

-1842 TAFTITLSATDKAA
+1842 TAFTLTLSATDKAA
-1856 INQMINKN
+1856 INQIINKNGTASTGATTYNLAAAEDWTAGAAAGVTDADLTGNGITASNVAVPAITSSTYDASTGALVVTGTGFLKLNGATNDIVANKFTFTGEGGSTYTLTDTSNVEISSGTAFTLSLSATDKAAINQIINKN

-1911 SSTYDAATGSLVVT
+1911 SSTYDASTGSLVVT
-1925 GTGFLQ
+1925 GTGFLK

-1943 FTFKGE
+1943 FTFTGE
-1949 GNATYT
+1949 GGATYT

-1971 ITLSATDKAAVN
+1971 ITLSATDKAAIN
-1983 QFINKNGAS
+1983 QIINKNGTAS
-1992 SSSGT
+1992 TDVSTYNLAAAEDWTAGAAAGVTDADLTGNGITASNVAVPAITSATYDYNTNILVVTGTGFLSKSGATNDIDLTKLTFTGEGGATYTLTNATGVEITSGTSFSVTLSGADLTNVEALLNKDGTSAVSTATYNLSAAASWDRGDATNGSDTTNAITVSNYAAPTVTSAIYDASTNVLTVTGANLVSKSGATNDVAVSLLTLTGEGGNYTLTSSDVEITNATTFSVTLNAADQIVVRGLMNKNGTSSSGATTYNLAAAEDWMAGTATATVVADLTGNGITVSNVQTPTITSSTYDSDTGVLTVTGTNLFKKVGANNDIDLTKLTFTGQGNASYTLTTATGVEITSATSFTATLTGADKTGVDSLLNQIGTSSVDATVYNLAGADDWLTGADVAANIADLTNAITVSISPKITSATYDAATGSLVVTGTNMQTKAGVLNDITAAKLTFTGEGGTTYTLTDTANVELTSATSFTLTLSATDNAAINQIVNKNGTASTGATTYNLAAADDWNAQVTAGDTSDLTGNGITASNVAVPAITSSTYNASTGSLVVTGTGFLKLSGATNDIVANKFTFTGEGGATYTLTDTSNVEITSGTSFTITLSATDQAAINQIINKNGTSSTGATTYNLAAAEDWTAGAAAGVTDVDGTNGITASNVAVPAITSSTYDASTGVLVVTGTGFLKLNGATNDIVANKFTFTGEGGATYTLTDTANVEITSGTAFTLTLSATDQAAINQIINKNGTTSTGAT

-2093 AFTITL
+2093 AFTLTL

-2147 GITASNVAVPAIT
+2147 GITAGNVAVPAIT
-2160 SSTYDASTGS
+2160 SSTYDAATGA
-2170 LVVTGTGFLKLTGA
+2170 LVVTGTGFLKLNGA
-2184 TNDIVAN
+2184 SNDIVAN

-2207 TSNVEITSGTAFTI
+2207 TSNVEITSGTAFTL

-2229 AINQMINKNGTS
+2229 AINQMINKNGTA

-2247 YNLSAAEDW
+2247 YNLAAAEDW

-2276 SNVAVPTITSAT
+2276 GNVAVPTITSAT
-2288 YANNTGVLVVTGANF
+2288 YVNNTGVLVVTGANF
-2303 LKKAG
+2303 VKKAG
-2308 AANDIDA
+2308 ATNDIDA

-2332 TASVEITSATE
+2332 TASVEITSTTE

-2374 LAAAEDWAAGADAAV
+2374 LAAAEDWAEGADAAV

-2402 ANVAP
+2402 VNVPP
-2407 TASNGAITVNEDTS
+2407 TSINSAITVNEDTS

-2534 AGAQTVNG
+2534 AGAQTVNS
-2542 WATGLSKGPANE
+2542 WATGLSKGPVNE

-2590 ANGTATVT
+2590 ANGTATIT

-2606 TANGGVDTSTTQT
+2606 TANGGVDTSITQT
-2619 FTIIVNPVNDLP
+2619 FTITVNPVNDLP

-2739 GTGNNTNT
+2739 GTGNNTNTNT

-2908 KGGAQQQNQ
+2908 KGRAQQQNQ
-2917 GQGGGRQPDNEN
+2917 GQEGDQQPDNEN
-2929 NQQPDGDN
+2929 NQQ
-2937 PQGAGRNQR
+2937 GAGRNQR
-2946 SQVEQIDKQ
+2946 SHVQQTDKQ

>member
-1 MQFIKTMLKEKTGKV
+1 MKFIKTMLTKKPGKI
-16 NSSLSAPALSKHRRT
+16 NSNLSAPAIDYGSHYKPRRT
-31 MIALEPRIMFDG
+31 MMALEPRIMFDG
-43 AAVETAVDATA
+43 AAAATTA
-54 DSSPVAQDTA
+54 DAVVDTKPPVQDTA
-64 AIDAD
+64 AIDAA
-69 KLAQAAADVVPPAV
+69 KLAQAVADVVPPAV
-83 IVDPIPQRTEIV
+83 QVDPVPQRTEIV
-95 FIESNV
+95 FIENNV
-101 ADYQSLVGDV
+101 ADYQTLVNDA
-111 KPGTEVHVLD
+111 KPGEEVHVLD
-121 ASQDGLAQ
+121 SSQDGLAQ
-129 MAEILNGRSG
+129 MAQILNGRSG
-139 IDAIHIVSHGYD
+139 IDAIHIVSHGSEG
-151 ASVGLGS
+151 ALLLGS
-158 LQLTAQNL
+158 LTLTSQNL
-166 QDHAAD
+166 QDHAAE
-172 LATIGN
+172 LTTIGN
-178 ALTQNGDILLY
+178 ALTQNADVLLY
-189 GCDVAAGSS
+189 GCDVGAGSD
-198 GAALV
+198 GAAFV
-203 TALSKST
+203 AALAQSTRADIAASNDAT
-210 GADVAASDNATGSAA
+210 GAVALGGNWQLETVSGSIETGIYLSDAGIAAYDYTLVAFDFESATGTGTSTVTQTVSGVTMTAAIDAGNWVVTGGGNYAGTSGNVMVDSATHTSETFSFSSAVDLTSFRLADQGIHNALVFTPTGGGNSVVNATETSA
-225 LGADWTFESVTG
+225 GATISLNWTGVTSFTVTKSGGGIFTDVMYDNFIFTQASPTITSATYNASTNVLTVTG
-237 TVETSLAFH
+237 T
-246 DGSLA
+246 GM
-251 SYDHLLAALG
+251 
-261 STATSDFNA
+261 
-270 KAIGDLGSTSITDNG
+270 
-285 FTFTYGGAGAIN
+285 
-297 IWAQSNG
+297 
-304 PAGSTSIDL
+304 
-313 GGANGTVDTLTIAS
+313 
-327 STAGTTFKFSSVYVN
+327 TAG
-342 GFGFGHGTWTVEGFL
+342 
-357 SGVSTGTQTINT
+357 
-369 GTDGNAGGINANQVL
+369 
-384 NANTFLQN
+384 
-392 VDTIVISSTTSGFN
+392 DTI
-406 TADFDNFVFDP
+406 
-417 PVLPGPTVTS
+417 
-427 AVYDAST
+427 DAT
-434 NSLVVTGT
+434 
-442 LMTATGGVTNDINV
+442 
-456 SKLTLTGQGGATY
+456 KLTLTGEAGGTYALNGSYTVTASSTTQFSLTLADTDAMNVEGLLNYDGTVSVTSSTYNIAGAADWDTSRTTAADLTGNGVTVSNTQNPTITSSTYDANTGVLTVTGTNLVAKPGATNDITVNQL
-469 TLTSSNVEIDSATQF
+469 TLKGEGNTTRILTTSNVEVTSSTSF
-484 TVTLNAAD
+484 SVTLNAAD
-492 QINVEGLLNKNGT
+492 KAAVNQFLNKAGT
-505 SSVGGT
+505 TSTGGT
-511 TFNIAA
+511 TYNLAA
-517 AADWNVANTG
+517 ALGWNTNINDG
-527 NADLTGNGITVSSV
+527 NLQDLTNAVTVSNPD
-541 QTPTITS
+541 TPTITS
-548 STYDAGTGTLVV
+548 STYDAT
-560 TGSNLVKASGA
+560 
-571 TNDITANKLTF
+571 
-582 TGEGGATYTLTDT
+582 
-595 SNVEIT
+595 
-601 SGTEFTITL
+601 
-610 SATDKAAINQMVN
+610 
-623 KNGASSTG
+623 
-631 ATTYNLA
+631 
-638 AADDWNT
+638 
-645 VIGNADIS
+645 
-653 DAIGNGITASNV
+653 
-665 AVPVIISSTYDA
+665 
-677 ATGAL
+677 TGAL

-692 NGATNDIVANK
+692 NGAANDIVANK
-703 FTFTGEGGATY
+703 FTFTGEGGAGAAY
-714 TLTDTANVE
+714 TLTD
-723 ITSGTAFTLTL
+723 
-734 SATDQAAINQMI
+734 
-746 NKNGTASTSGTTY
+746 
-759 NLAAAEDWTA
+759 
-769 GAAAGVT
+769 
-776 DADLTGNGI
+776 
-785 AASNVAVP
+785 
-793 AITSSTYDAATGAL
+793 SS
-807 VVTGTGFL
+807 
-815 KLNGATNDIVAN
+815 
-827 KFTFT
+827 
-832 GEGGAT
+832 
-838 YTLTDTA
+838 

-863 QAAIN
+863 KAAIN

-873 NGTASSSGTTY
+873 NGTAST
-884 NLAAAEDWTAGAA
+884 
-897 AGITDA
+897 
-903 DLTGNGITASNV
+903 
-915 AVPAITSST
+915 
-924 YDAATGALVVTGTGF
+924 
-939 LKKSGATNDIVANKF
+939 
-954 TFTGEGGATYT
+954 
-965 LTDTSNVEITSG
+965 
-977 TSFTI
+977 
-982 TLSATDQAAINQMI
+982 
-996 NKNGTSSTGATTY
+996 
-1009 NLAAAEDW
+1009 
-1017 TAGAAAGVTDVDGT
+1017 
-1031 NGITASNV
+1031 
-1039 AVPAITSSTYD
+1039 
-1050 ASTGSLVV
+1050 
-1058 TGTGFLKLNGAT
+1058 
-1070 NDIVANKFTFKGEGS
+1070 
-1085 ATYTLTD
+1085 
-1092 TANVEITS
+1092 
-1100 GTSFTIT
+1100 
-1107 LSATDQAAINQIIN
+1107 
-1121 KNGASSSSGTTYNLA
+1121 SGTTYNLA

-1175 ATTGALVVSGTGF
+1175 ATTGALVVTGTGF
-1188 LKKSG
+1188 LSKSGATNDIVANKFTFTGEGGTTYTLTDSSNVEITSGTAFTITLSATDKAAINQMINKNGTSSTSGTTYNLAAAEDWTAGAAAGVTDADLTGNGITVSNVAVPAITSSTYDATTGALVVTGTGFLSKSG

-1215 TDTANVEITSGT
+1215 TDSSNVEITSGT
-1227 SFTIALSATDQAAIN
+1227 AFTITLSATDKAAIN
-1242 QIINKSGTA
+1242 QMINKNGTA

-1285 VSNVAVPAITSA
+1285 VSNVAVPAITSSTYDANTGALVVTGTGFLNLNGATNDIVANKFSFKGEGNA
-1297 TYDYNSN
+1297 TYTLTDTANVEITSGTAFTITLSATDKAAVNQFINKNGTSSTSGTTYNLAAAEDWTAGAAAGVTDADLTGNGITASN
-1304 ILTVTGT
+1304 VAVPAITSSTYDANTGALVVTGT
-1311 GFLSKSG
+1311 GFLSKSGLTNDIVANKFTFTGEGGATYTLTDTSNVEITSGTAFTITLSATDKAAINQIINKNGTSSTGATTYNLAAAEDWTAGAAAGVTDADLTGNGITVSNVAVPAITSATYDYNTNILVVTGTDFLSRSG

-1335 ATYTLANVTGVEITS
+1335 ATYTLTNATGVEITS

-1372 DGTAAVSTA
+1372 DGTSAVSTA

-1391 NRGDATNA
+1391 NRGDATNGS
-1399 TDTTNAI
+1399 DTTNAI

-1427 LTVTGANLV
+1427 LTVTGTNLV

-1451 LTGEGGN
+1451 LTGEGGT

-1464 DVEITNDTTFSITLN
+1464 NVEITDATTFSVTLN
-1479 AADQV
+1479 AADQI
-1484 VVRGLMNKN
+1484 VVRGLLNKN
-1493 GTASASA
+1493 GTSSSGS

-1515 AVATVVADLT
+1515 AAATVVADLT

-1535 TPTITSSTYDSDTGV
+1535 TPTITSSAYDSDTGV
-1550 LTVTGTNLFK
+1550 LTVTGTNLFS

-1573 TFTGQGAAT
+1573 TFTGQGSGT

-1613 LLNKV
+1613 LLNKI
-1618 GTSANDATTYNLAG
+1618 GTSANDSTTYNLAA
-1632 ADDWLTG
+1632 ADDWMAG

-1649 VNAVTVS
+1649 TNAVTVS

-1662 SATYDAATGSLVV
+1662 SATYDATTGSLVV
-1675 TGTNMQAMAGA
+1675 TGTNMQAKAGA
-1686 TNDITANKLTLT
+1686 SNDITAAKLTFT
-1698 GEGGATYTLTDTAN
+1698 GEGGVTYTLTDTAD

-1723 TLSATDNAAIN
+1723 ALSATDKAAIN
-1734 QIVNKNGTASTG
+1734 QIVNKNGAASTG
-1746 ATTYN
+1746 GTTYN

-1758 NAQVTAGDTSD
+1758 DAQVTAGDTSD

-1776 VSNVAVPAIT
+1776 ASNVAVPAIT
-1786 SSTYDAATGSLV
+1786 SSTYDATTGALV

-1864 GTSSTGATTYN
+1864 GTAST
-1875 LAAAEDWTAGAA
+1875 
-1887 AGVTDADLT
+1887 
-1896 GNGITASNVAVPAIT
+1896 
-1911 SSTYDAATGSLVVT
+1911 
-1925 GTGFLQ
+1925 
-1931 LNGATNDIVANK
+1931 
-1943 FTFKGE
+1943 
-1949 GNATYT
+1949 
-1955 LTDTSNV
+1955 
-1962 EITSGTAFT
+1962 
-1971 ITLSATDKAAVN
+1971 
-1983 QFINKNGAS
+1983 
-1992 SSSGT
+1992 SGT

-2018 DLTGNGITASN
+2018 DLTGNGITVSN

-2042 STGSL
+2042 TTGAL
-2047 VVTGTGFLKKSGA
+2047 VVTGTGFLSKSGATNDIVANKFTFTGEGGATYTLTDTSNVEITSGTAFTITLSVTDKAAINQMINKNGTASTSGTTYNLAAAEDWTAGAAAGVTDADLTGNGITVSNVAVPAITSSTYDATTGALVVTGTGFLSKSGA

-2106 INQMIN
+2106 INQMLN
-2112 KNGTSSTGATTY
+2112 KNGTASTGATTY

-2134 GAAAGVTDVDGTN
+2134 GAAAGVTDVDATN
-2147 GITASNVAVPAIT
+2147 GITVSNVAVPAIT
-2160 SSTYDASTGS
+2160 SSTYDATTGA
-2170 LVVTGTGFLKLTGA
+2170 LVVTGTGFLKLNGA
-2184 TNDIVAN
+2184 ANDIVAN

-2207 TSNVEITSGTAFTI
+2207 TSNVEITSGTALTI

-2229 AINQMINKNGTS
+2229 AINQIINKNGTS

-2247 YNLSAAEDW
+2247 YNLAAAENW

-2288 YANNTGVLVVTGANF
+2288 YVNNTGVLVVTGANF
-2303 LKKAG
+2303 LKLVG
-2308 AANDIDA
+2308 ANNDIDA

-2332 TASVEITSATE
+2332 TAGVEITSATE
-2343 FTLTLTGADKTGV
+2343 FTLTLTGADKAGV

-2389 VVADLTNNGITVT
+2389 VADLTNNGITVT
-2402 ANVAP
+2402 ANVPP
-2407 TASNGAITVNEDTS
+2407 TSINSSITVNEDAS
-2421 YTFVAGD
+2421 YTFVASD

-2435 PGNVLTQVQITSL
+2435 AGNVLTQVQITAL
-2448 PSTGTLALNGT
+2448 PSSGTLALNGT
-2459 AVTANQVITKA
+2459 AVTANQAITKA

-2477 TIRGATDA
+2477 TFRGAVDA

-2499 GTEYSSTSYTET
+2499 GTEYSTTSYTET

-2534 AGAQTVNG
+2534 AGAQTVGN

-2554 ADQTLSFTTTNN
+2554 NGQTLSFTTSNN
-2566 NNALFSVQPTIDSN
+2566 NNVLFSVQPTIDSN

-2619 FTIIVNPVNDLP
+2619 FTITVNPVNDLP

-2643 GITLSAANTLTDAD
+2643 GITLSAANTLADVD
-2657 GLGAISYQ
+2657 GLGTISYQ

-2671 NITGATG
+2671 DITGATG

-2698 TDVQGGAESVASVAT
+2698 TDAQGGAESVASVAT

-2728 GNGDDKPSSDT
+2728 GNGDDKPSSNT
-2739 GTGNNTNT
+2739 GTGNNT

-2755 GTGNNSGI
+2755 GTGNNSGT

-2783 SGTNTNSFGDNSS
+2783 SGTNTNSLGDSSS
-2796 GNNNNSNS
+2796 GNNNSNS
-2804 GSSPNQTIVMDM
+2804 GSSPNQTIVVDM

-2908 KGGAQQQNQ
+2908 KGRAQQQNQ
-2917 GQGGGRQPDNEN
+2917 GQEGDQQPDNEN

-2937 PQGAGRNQR
+2937 QQGAGRNQR
-2946 SQVEQIDKQ
+2946 SQVQQTDKQ

-2985 SLASLVGEN
+2985 SLASLVGED

>member
-1 MQFIKTMLKEKTGKV
+1 MKFIKTMLTKKPGKI
-16 NSSLSAPALSKHRRT
+16 NSNLSAPAIDYGSHYKPRRT
-31 MIALEPRIMFDG
+31 MMALEPRIMFDG
-43 AAVETAVDATA
+43 AAAATTA
-54 DSSPVAQDTA
+54 DAVVDTKPPVQDTA
-64 AIDAD
+64 AIDAA
-69 KLAQAAADVVPPAV
+69 KLAQAVADVVPPAV
-83 IVDPIPQRTEIV
+83 QVDPVPQRTEIV
-95 FIESNV
+95 FIENNV
-101 ADYQSLVGDV
+101 ADYQTLVNDA
-111 KPGTEVHVLD
+111 KPGEEVHVLD
-121 ASQDGLAQ
+121 SSQDGLAQ
-129 MAEILNGRSG
+129 MAQILNGRSG
-139 IDAIHIVSHGYD
+139 IDAIHIVSHGSEG
-151 ASVGLGS
+151 ALLLGS
-158 LQLTAQNL
+158 LTLTSQNL
-166 QDHAAD
+166 QDHAAE
-172 LATIGN
+172 LTTIGN
-178 ALTQNGDILLY
+178 ALTQNADVLLY
-189 GCDVAAGSS
+189 GCDVGAGSD
-198 GAALV
+198 GAAFV
-203 TALSKST
+203 AALAQSTRADIAASNDAT
-210 GADVAASDNATGSAA
+210 GAVALGGNWQLETVSGSIETGIYLSDAGIAAYDYTLVAFDFESATGTGTSTVTQTVSGVTMTAAIDAGNWVVTGGGNYAGTSGNVMVDSATHTSETFSFSSAVDLTSFRLADQGIHNALVFTPTGGGNSVVNATETSA
-225 LGADWTFESVTG
+225 GATISLNWTGVTSFTVTKSGGGIFTDVMYDNFIFTQAGPTITSATYNASTNVLTVTG
-237 TVETSLAFH
+237 T
-246 DGSLA
+246 GM
-251 SYDHLLAALG
+251 
-261 STATSDFNA
+261 
-270 KAIGDLGSTSITDNG
+270 
-285 FTFTYGGAGAIN
+285 
-297 IWAQSNG
+297 
-304 PAGSTSIDL
+304 
-313 GGANGTVDTLTIAS
+313 
-327 STAGTTFKFSSVYVN
+327 TAG
-342 GFGFGHGTWTVEGFL
+342 
-357 SGVSTGTQTINT
+357 
-369 GTDGNAGGINANQVL
+369 
-384 NANTFLQN
+384 
-392 VDTIVISSTTSGFN
+392 DTI
-406 TADFDNFVFDP
+406 
-417 PVLPGPTVTS
+417 
-427 AVYDAST
+427 DAT
-434 NSLVVTGT
+434 
-442 LMTATGGVTNDINV
+442 
-456 SKLTLTGQGGATY
+456 KLTLTGEAGGTYALNGSYTVTASSTTQFSLTLADTDAMNVEGLLNYDGTVSVTSSTYNIAGAADWDTSRTTAADLTGNGVTVSNTQNPTITSSTYDANTGVLTVTGTNLVAKPGATNDITVNQL
-469 TLTSSNVEIDSATQF
+469 TLKGEGNTTRILTTSNVEVTSSTSF
-484 TVTLNAAD
+484 SVTLNAAD
-492 QINVEGLLNKNGT
+492 KAAVNQFLNKAGT
-505 SSVGGT
+505 TSTGGT
-511 TFNIAA
+511 TYNLAA
-517 AADWNVANTG
+517 ALGWNTNINDG
-527 NADLTGNGITVSSV
+527 NLQDLTNAVTVSNPD
-541 QTPTITS
+541 TPTITS
-548 STYDAGTGTLVV
+548 STYDAT
-560 TGSNLVKASGA
+560 
-571 TNDITANKLTF
+571 
-582 TGEGGATYTLTDT
+582 
-595 SNVEIT
+595 
-601 SGTEFTITL
+601 
-610 SATDKAAINQMVN
+610 
-623 KNGASSTG
+623 
-631 ATTYNLA
+631 
-638 AADDWNT
+638 
-645 VIGNADIS
+645 
-653 DAIGNGITASNV
+653 
-665 AVPVIISSTYDA
+665 
-677 ATGAL
+677 TGAL

-692 NGATNDIVANK
+692 NGAANDIVANK
-703 FTFTGEGGATY
+703 FTFTGEGGAGAAY
-714 TLTDTANVE
+714 TLTD
-723 ITSGTAFTLTL
+723 
-734 SATDQAAINQMI
+734 
-746 NKNGTASTSGTTY
+746 
-759 NLAAAEDWTA
+759 
-769 GAAAGVT
+769 
-776 DADLTGNGI
+776 
-785 AASNVAVP
+785 
-793 AITSSTYDAATGAL
+793 SS
-807 VVTGTGFL
+807 
-815 KLNGATNDIVAN
+815 
-827 KFTFT
+827 
-832 GEGGAT
+832 
-838 YTLTDTA
+838 

-863 QAAIN
+863 KAAIN

-873 NGTASSSGTTY
+873 NGTAST
-884 NLAAAEDWTAGAA
+884 
-897 AGITDA
+897 
-903 DLTGNGITASNV
+903 
-915 AVPAITSST
+915 
-924 YDAATGALVVTGTGF
+924 
-939 LKKSGATNDIVANKF
+939 
-954 TFTGEGGATYT
+954 
-965 LTDTSNVEITSG
+965 
-977 TSFTI
+977 
-982 TLSATDQAAINQMI
+982 
-996 NKNGTSSTGATTY
+996 
-1009 NLAAAEDW
+1009 
-1017 TAGAAAGVTDVDGT
+1017 
-1031 NGITASNV
+1031 
-1039 AVPAITSSTYD
+1039 
-1050 ASTGSLVV
+1050 
-1058 TGTGFLKLNGAT
+1058 
-1070 NDIVANKFTFKGEGS
+1070 
-1085 ATYTLTD
+1085 
-1092 TANVEITS
+1092 
-1100 GTSFTIT
+1100 
-1107 LSATDQAAINQIIN
+1107 
-1121 KNGASSSSGTTYNLA
+1121 SGTTYNLA

-1175 ATTGALVVSGTGF
+1175 ATTGALVVTGTGF
-1188 LKKSG
+1188 LSKSGATNDIVANKFTFTGEGGTTYTLTDSSNVEITSGTAFTITLSATDKAAINQIINKNGTSSTSGTTYNLAAAEDWTAGAAAGVTDADLTGNGITVSNVAVPAITSSTYDATTGALVVTGTGFLSKSG

-1215 TDTANVEITSGT
+1215 TDSSNVEITSGT
-1227 SFTIALSATDQAAIN
+1227 AFTITLSATDKAAIN
-1242 QIINKSGTA
+1242 QMINKNGTA

-1285 VSNVAVPAITSA
+1285 VSNVAVPAITSSTYDANTGALVVTGTGFLNLNGATNDIVANKFSFKGEGNA
-1297 TYDYNSN
+1297 TYTLTDTANVEITSGTAFTITLSATDKAAVNQFINKNGTSSTSGTTYNLAAAEDWTAGAAAGVTDADLTGNGITASN
-1304 ILTVTGT
+1304 VAVPAITSSTYDANTGALVVTGT
-1311 GFLSKSG
+1311 GFLSKSGLTNDIVANKFTFTGEGGATYTLTDTSNVEITSGTAFTITLSATDKAAINQIINKNGTSSTGATTYNLAAAEDWTAGAAAGVTDADLTGNGITVSNVAVPAITSATYDYNTNILVVTGTDFLSRSG

-1335 ATYTLANVTGVEITS
+1335 ATYTLTNATGVEITS

-1372 DGTAAVSTA
+1372 DGTSAVSTA

-1391 NRGDATNA
+1391 NRGDATNGS
-1399 TDTTNAI
+1399 DTTNAI

-1427 LTVTGANLV
+1427 LTVTGTNLV

-1451 LTGEGGN
+1451 LTGEGGT

-1464 DVEITNDTTFSITLN
+1464 NVEITDATTFSVTLN
-1479 AADQV
+1479 AADQI
-1484 VVRGLMNKN
+1484 VVRGLLNKN
-1493 GTASASA
+1493 GTSSSGS

-1515 AVATVVADLT
+1515 AAATVVADLT

-1535 TPTITSSTYDSDTGV
+1535 TPTITSSAYDSDTGV
-1550 LTVTGTNLFK
+1550 LTVTGTNLFS

-1573 TFTGQGAAT
+1573 TFTGQGSGT

-1613 LLNKV
+1613 LLNKI
-1618 GTSANDATTYNLAG
+1618 GTSANDSTTYNLAA
-1632 ADDWLTG
+1632 ADDWMAG

-1649 VNAVTVS
+1649 TNAVTVS

-1662 SATYDAATGSLVV
+1662 SATYDATTGSLVV
-1675 TGTNMQAMAGA
+1675 TGTNMQAKAGA
-1686 TNDITANKLTLT
+1686 SNDITAAKLTFT
-1698 GEGGATYTLTDTAN
+1698 GEGGVTYTLTDTAD

-1723 TLSATDNAAIN
+1723 ALSATDKAAIN
-1734 QIVNKNGTASTG
+1734 QIVNKNGAASTG
-1746 ATTYN
+1746 GTTYN

-1758 NAQVTAGDTSD
+1758 DAQVTAGDTSD

-1776 VSNVAVPAIT
+1776 ASNVAVPAIT
-1786 SSTYDAATGSLV
+1786 SSTYDATTGALV

-1864 GTSSTGATTYN
+1864 GTAST
-1875 LAAAEDWTAGAA
+1875 
-1887 AGVTDADLT
+1887 
-1896 GNGITASNVAVPAIT
+1896 
-1911 SSTYDAATGSLVVT
+1911 
-1925 GTGFLQ
+1925 
-1931 LNGATNDIVANK
+1931 
-1943 FTFKGE
+1943 
-1949 GNATYT
+1949 
-1955 LTDTSNV
+1955 
-1962 EITSGTAFT
+1962 
-1971 ITLSATDKAAVN
+1971 
-1983 QFINKNGAS
+1983 
-1992 SSSGT
+1992 SGT

-2018 DLTGNGITASN
+2018 DLTGNGITVSN

-2042 STGSL
+2042 TTGAL
-2047 VVTGTGFLKKSGA
+2047 VVTGTGFLSKSGA

-2112 KNGTSSTGATTY
+2112 KNGTASTSGTTY

-2134 GAAAGVTDVDGTN
+2134 GAAAGVTDADLTGN
-2147 GITASNVAVPAIT
+2147 GITVSNVAVPAIT
-2160 SSTYDASTGS
+2160 SSTYDATTGA
-2170 LVVTGTGFLKLTGA
+2170 LVVTGTGFLSKSGA

-2229 AINQMINKNGTS
+2229 AINQMLNKNGTSSTGATTYNLAAAEDWTAGAAAGVTDVDATNGITVSNVAVPAITSSTYDATTGALVVTGTGFLKLNGAANDIVANKFTFTGEGGATYTLTDTSNVEITSGTAFTITLSATDKAAINQIINKNGTS

-2247 YNLSAAEDW
+2247 YNLAAAEDW

-2276 SNVAVPTITSAT
+2276 SNVAVPAITSAT
-2288 YANNTGVLVVTGANF
+2288 YVNNTGVLVVTGANF
-2303 LKKAG
+2303 LKLVG
-2308 AANDIDA
+2308 ANNDIDA

-2332 TASVEITSATE
+2332 TAGVEITSATE
-2343 FTLTLTGADKTGV
+2343 FTLTLTGADKAGV

-2402 ANVAP
+2402 ANVPP
-2407 TASNGAITVNEDTS
+2407 TSINSSITVNEDAS
-2421 YTFVAGD
+2421 YTFVASD

-2435 PGNVLTQVQITSL
+2435 AGNVLSQVQITAL
-2448 PSTGTLALNGT
+2448 PSSGTLALNGT
-2459 AVTANQVITKA
+2459 AVTANQAITKA

-2477 TIRGATDA
+2477 TFRGAADA

-2499 GTEYSSTSYTET
+2499 GTEYSTTSYTET

-2534 AGAQTVNG
+2534 AGAQTVGN

-2554 ADQTLSFTTTNN
+2554 ADQTLSFTTSNN

-2619 FTIIVNPVNDLP
+2619 FTITVNPVNDLP

-2643 GITLSAANTLTDAD
+2643 GITLSAANTLADVD
-2657 GLGAISYQ
+2657 GLGTISYQ
-2665 WQADGI
+2665 WQADGVD
-2671 NITGATG
+2671 ITGATG

-2698 TDVQGGAESVASVAT
+2698 TDAQGAAESVASVVT

-2728 GNGDDKPSSDT
+2728 GNGDDKPSSNT
-2739 GTGNNTNT
+2739 GTGNNT

-2755 GTGNNSGI
+2755 GTGNNSGT

-2783 SGTNTNSFGDNSS
+2783 SGTNTNSFGDSSS
-2796 GNNNNSNS
+2796 GNNNSNS
-2804 GSSPNQTIVMDM
+2804 GSSPNQTIVVDM

-2908 KGGAQQQNQ
+2908 KGRAQQQNQ
-2917 GQGGGRQPDNEN
+2917 GQEGDQQPDNEN

-2937 PQGAGRNQR
+2937 QQGAGRNQR
-2946 SQVEQIDKQ
+2946 SQVQQTDKQ

-2985 SLASLVGEN
+2985 SLASLVGED

>member
-1 MQFIKTMLKEKTGKV
+1 MKFIKTMLTKKPGKI
-16 NSSLSAPALSKHRRT
+16 NSNLSAPAIDYGSHYKPRRT
-31 MIALEPRIMFDG
+31 MMALEPRIMFDG
-43 AAVETAVDATA
+43 AAAATTA
-54 DSSPVAQDTA
+54 DAVVDTKPPVQDTA
-64 AIDAD
+64 AIDAA
-69 KLAQAAADVVPPAV
+69 KLAQAVADVVPPAV
-83 IVDPIPQRTEIV
+83 QVDPVPQRTEIV
-95 FIESNV
+95 FIENNV
-101 ADYQSLVGDV
+101 ADYQTLVNDA
-111 KPGTEVHVLD
+111 KPGEEVHVLD
-121 ASQDGLAQ
+121 SSQDGLAQ
-129 MAEILNGRSG
+129 MAQILNGRSG
-139 IDAIHIVSHGYD
+139 IDAIHIVSHGSEG
-151 ASVGLGS
+151 ALLLGS
-158 LQLTAQNL
+158 LTLTSQNL
-166 QDHAAD
+166 QDHAAE
-172 LATIGN
+172 LTTIGN
-178 ALTQNGDILLY
+178 ALTQNADVLLY
-189 GCDVAAGSS
+189 GCDVGAGSD
-198 GAALV
+198 GAAFV
-203 TALSKST
+203 AALAQSTRADIAASNDAT
-210 GADVAASDNATGSAA
+210 GAVALGGNWQLETVSGSIETGIYLSDAGIAAYDYTLVAFDFESATGTGTSTVTQTVSGVTMTAAIDAGNWVVTGGGNYAGTSGNVMVDSATHTSETFSFSSAVDLTSFRLADQGIHNALVFTPTGGGNSVVNATETSA
-225 LGADWTFESVTG
+225 GATISLNWTGVTSFTVTKSGGGIFTDVMYDNFIFTQASPTITSATYNASTNVLTVTG
-237 TVETSLAFH
+237 T
-246 DGSLA
+246 GM
-251 SYDHLLAALG
+251 
-261 STATSDFNA
+261 
-270 KAIGDLGSTSITDNG
+270 
-285 FTFTYGGAGAIN
+285 
-297 IWAQSNG
+297 
-304 PAGSTSIDL
+304 
-313 GGANGTVDTLTIAS
+313 
-327 STAGTTFKFSSVYVN
+327 TAG
-342 GFGFGHGTWTVEGFL
+342 
-357 SGVSTGTQTINT
+357 
-369 GTDGNAGGINANQVL
+369 
-384 NANTFLQN
+384 
-392 VDTIVISSTTSGFN
+392 DTI
-406 TADFDNFVFDP
+406 
-417 PVLPGPTVTS
+417 
-427 AVYDAST
+427 DAT
-434 NSLVVTGT
+434 
-442 LMTATGGVTNDINV
+442 
-456 SKLTLTGQGGATY
+456 KLTLTGEAGGTYALNGSYTVTASSTTQFSLTLADTDAMNVEGLLNYDGTVSVTSSTYNIAGAADWDTSRTTAADLTGNGVTVSNTQNPTITSSTYDANTGVLTVTGTNLVAKPGATNDITVNQL
-469 TLTSSNVEIDSATQF
+469 TLKGEGNTTRILTTSNVEVTSSTSF
-484 TVTLNAAD
+484 SVTLNAAD
-492 QINVEGLLNKNGT
+492 KAAVNQFLNKAGT
-505 SSVGGT
+505 TSTGGT
-511 TFNIAA
+511 TYNLAA
-517 AADWNVANTG
+517 ALGWNTNINDG
-527 NADLTGNGITVSSV
+527 NLQDLTNAVTVSNPD
-541 QTPTITS
+541 TPTITS
-548 STYDAGTGTLVV
+548 STYDAT
-560 TGSNLVKASGA
+560 
-571 TNDITANKLTF
+571 
-582 TGEGGATYTLTDT
+582 
-595 SNVEIT
+595 
-601 SGTEFTITL
+601 
-610 SATDKAAINQMVN
+610 
-623 KNGASSTG
+623 
-631 ATTYNLA
+631 
-638 AADDWNT
+638 
-645 VIGNADIS
+645 
-653 DAIGNGITASNV
+653 
-665 AVPVIISSTYDA
+665 
-677 ATGAL
+677 TGAL

-692 NGATNDIVANK
+692 NGAANDIVANK
-703 FTFTGEGGATY
+703 FTFTGEGGAGAAY
-714 TLTDTANVE
+714 TLTD
-723 ITSGTAFTLTL
+723 
-734 SATDQAAINQMI
+734 
-746 NKNGTASTSGTTY
+746 
-759 NLAAAEDWTA
+759 
-769 GAAAGVT
+769 
-776 DADLTGNGI
+776 
-785 AASNVAVP
+785 
-793 AITSSTYDAATGAL
+793 SS
-807 VVTGTGFL
+807 
-815 KLNGATNDIVAN
+815 
-827 KFTFT
+827 
-832 GEGGAT
+832 
-838 YTLTDTA
+838 

-863 QAAIN
+863 KAAIN

-873 NGTASSSGTTY
+873 NGTAST
-884 NLAAAEDWTAGAA
+884 
-897 AGITDA
+897 
-903 DLTGNGITASNV
+903 
-915 AVPAITSST
+915 
-924 YDAATGALVVTGTGF
+924 
-939 LKKSGATNDIVANKF
+939 
-954 TFTGEGGATYT
+954 
-965 LTDTSNVEITSG
+965 
-977 TSFTI
+977 
-982 TLSATDQAAINQMI
+982 
-996 NKNGTSSTGATTY
+996 
-1009 NLAAAEDW
+1009 
-1017 TAGAAAGVTDVDGT
+1017 
-1031 NGITASNV
+1031 
-1039 AVPAITSSTYD
+1039 
-1050 ASTGSLVV
+1050 
-1058 TGTGFLKLNGAT
+1058 
-1070 NDIVANKFTFKGEGS
+1070 
-1085 ATYTLTD
+1085 
-1092 TANVEITS
+1092 
-1100 GTSFTIT
+1100 
-1107 LSATDQAAINQIIN
+1107 
-1121 KNGASSSSGTTYNLA
+1121 SGTTYNLA

-1175 ATTGALVVSGTGF
+1175 ATTGALVVTGTGF
-1188 LKKSG
+1188 LSKSGATNDIVANKFTFTGEGGTTYTLTDSSNVEITSGTAFTITLSATDKAAINQMINKNGTSSTSGTTYNLAAAEDWTAGAAAGVTDADLTGNGITVSNVAVPAITSSTYDATTGALVVTGTGFLSKSG

-1215 TDTANVEITSGT
+1215 TDSSNVEITSGT
-1227 SFTIALSATDQAAIN
+1227 AFTITLSATDKAAIN
-1242 QIINKSGTA
+1242 QMINKNGTA

-1285 VSNVAVPAITSA
+1285 VSNVAVPAITSSTYDANTGALVVTGTGFLNLNGATNDIVANKFSFKGEGNA
-1297 TYDYNSN
+1297 TYTLTDTANVEITSGTAFTITLSATDKAAVNQFINKNGTSSTSGTTYNLAAAEDWTAGAAAGVTDADLTGNGITASN
-1304 ILTVTGT
+1304 VAVPAITSSTYDANTGALVVTGT
-1311 GFLSKSG
+1311 GFLSKSGLTNDIVANKFTFTGEGGATYTLTDTSNVEITSGTAFTITLSATDKAAINQIINKNGTSSTGATTYNLAAAEDWTAGAAAGVTDADLTGNGITVSNVAVPAITSATYDYNTNILVVTGTDFLSRSG

-1335 ATYTLANVTGVEITS
+1335 ATYTLTNATGVEITS

-1372 DGTAAVSTA
+1372 DGTSAVSTA

-1391 NRGDATNA
+1391 NRGDATNGS
-1399 TDTTNAI
+1399 DTTNAI

-1427 LTVTGANLV
+1427 LTVTGTNLV

-1451 LTGEGGN
+1451 LTGEGGT

-1464 DVEITNDTTFSITLN
+1464 NVEITDATTFSVTLN
-1479 AADQV
+1479 AADQI
-1484 VVRGLMNKN
+1484 VVRGLLNKN
-1493 GTASASA
+1493 GTSSSGS

-1515 AVATVVADLT
+1515 AAATVVADLT

-1535 TPTITSSTYDSDTGV
+1535 TPTITSSAYDSDTGV
-1550 LTVTGTNLFK
+1550 LTVTGTNLFS

-1573 TFTGQGAAT
+1573 TFTGQGSGT

-1613 LLNKV
+1613 LLNKI
-1618 GTSANDATTYNLAG
+1618 GTSANDSTTYNLAA
-1632 ADDWLTG
+1632 ADDWMAG

-1649 VNAVTVS
+1649 TNAVTVS

-1662 SATYDAATGSLVV
+1662 SATYDATTGSLVV
-1675 TGTNMQAMAGA
+1675 TGTNMQAKAGA
-1686 TNDITANKLTLT
+1686 SNDITAAKLTFT
-1698 GEGGATYTLTDTAN
+1698 GEGGVTYTLTDTAD

-1723 TLSATDNAAIN
+1723 ALSATDKAAIN
-1734 QIVNKNGTASTG
+1734 QIVNKNGAASTG
-1746 ATTYN
+1746 GTTYN

-1758 NAQVTAGDTSD
+1758 DAQVTAGDTSD

-1776 VSNVAVPAIT
+1776 ASNVAVPAIT
-1786 SSTYDAATGSLV
+1786 SSTYDATTGALV

-1864 GTSSTGATTYN
+1864 GTAST
-1875 LAAAEDWTAGAA
+1875 
-1887 AGVTDADLT
+1887 
-1896 GNGITASNVAVPAIT
+1896 
-1911 SSTYDAATGSLVVT
+1911 
-1925 GTGFLQ
+1925 
-1931 LNGATNDIVANK
+1931 
-1943 FTFKGE
+1943 
-1949 GNATYT
+1949 
-1955 LTDTSNV
+1955 
-1962 EITSGTAFT
+1962 
-1971 ITLSATDKAAVN
+1971 
-1983 QFINKNGAS
+1983 
-1992 SSSGT
+1992 SGT

-2018 DLTGNGITASN
+2018 DLTGNGITVSN

-2042 STGSL
+2042 TTGAL
-2047 VVTGTGFLKKSGA
+2047 VVTGTGFLSKSGATNDIVANKFTFTGEGGATYTLTDTSNVEITSGTAFTITLSVTDKAAINQMINKNGTASTSGTTYNLAAAEDWTAGAAAGVTDADLTGNGITVSNVAVPAITSSTYDATTGALVVTGTGFLSKSGA

-2106 INQMIN
+2106 INQMLN
-2112 KNGTSSTGATTY
+2112 KNGTASTGATTY

-2134 GAAAGVTDVDGTN
+2134 GAAAGVTDVDATN
-2147 GITASNVAVPAIT
+2147 GITVSNVAVPAIT
-2160 SSTYDASTGS
+2160 SSTYDATTGA
-2170 LVVTGTGFLKLTGA
+2170 LVVTGTGFLKLNGA
-2184 TNDIVAN
+2184 ANDIVAN

-2207 TSNVEITSGTAFTI
+2207 TSNVEITSGTALTI

-2229 AINQMINKNGTS
+2229 AINQIINKNGTS

-2247 YNLSAAEDW
+2247 YNLAAAENW

-2288 YANNTGVLVVTGANF
+2288 YVNNTGVLVVTGANF
-2303 LKKAG
+2303 LKLVG
-2308 AANDIDA
+2308 ANNDIDA

-2332 TASVEITSATE
+2332 TAGVEITSATE
-2343 FTLTLTGADKTGV
+2343 FTLTLTGADKAGV

-2389 VVADLTNNGITVT
+2389 VADLTNNGITVT
-2402 ANVAP
+2402 ANVPP
-2407 TASNGAITVNEDTS
+2407 TSINSSITVNEDAS
-2421 YTFVAGD
+2421 YTFVASD

-2435 PGNVLTQVQITSL
+2435 AGNVLTQVQITAL
-2448 PSTGTLALNGT
+2448 PSSGTLALNGT
-2459 AVTANQVITKA
+2459 AVTANQAITKA

-2477 TIRGATDA
+2477 TFRGAVDA

-2499 GTEYSSTSYTET
+2499 GTEYSTTSYTET

-2534 AGAQTVNG
+2534 AGAQTVGN

-2554 ADQTLSFTTTNN
+2554 NGQTLSFTTSNN
-2566 NNALFSVQPTIDSN
+2566 NNVLFSVQPTIDSN

-2619 FTIIVNPVNDLP
+2619 FTITVNPVNDLP

-2643 GITLSAANTLTDAD
+2643 GITLSAANTLADVD
-2657 GLGAISYQ
+2657 GLGTISYQ

-2671 NITGATG
+2671 DITGATG

-2698 TDVQGGAESVASVAT
+2698 TDAQGGAESVASVAT

-2728 GNGDDKPSSDT
+2728 GNGDDKPSSNT
-2739 GTGNNTNT
+2739 GTGNNT

-2755 GTGNNSGI
+2755 GTGNNSGT

-2783 SGTNTNSFGDNSS
+2783 SGTNTNSLGDSSS
-2796 GNNNNSNS
+2796 GNNNSNS
-2804 GSSPNQTIVMDM
+2804 GSSPNQTIVVDM

-2908 KGGAQQQNQ
+2908 KGRAQQQNQ
-2917 GQGGGRQPDNEN
+2917 GQEGDQQPDNEN
-2929 NQQPDGDN
+2929 NRQPDGDN
-2937 PQGAGRNQR
+2937 QQGAGRNQR
-2946 SQVEQIDKQ
+2946 SQVQQTDKQ

-2985 SLASLVGEN
+2985 SLASLVGED

>member
-1 MQFIKTMLKEKTGKV
+1 MKFIKTMLTKKPGKI
-16 NSSLSAPALSKHRRT
+16 NSNLSAPAIDYGSHYKPRRT
-31 MIALEPRIMFDG
+31 MMALEPRIMFDG
-43 AAVETAVDATA
+43 AAAATTA
-54 DSSPVAQDTA
+54 DAVVDTKPPVQDAA
-64 AIDAD
+64 AIDAA
-69 KLAQAAADVVPPAV
+69 KLAQAVADVVPPAV
-83 IVDPIPQRTEIV
+83 QVDPVPQRTEIV
-95 FIESNV
+95 FIENNV
-101 ADYQSLVGDV
+101 ADYQTLVNDA
-111 KPGTEVHVLD
+111 KPGEEVHVLD
-121 ASQDGLAQ
+121 SSQDGLAQ
-129 MAEILNGRSG
+129 MAQILNGRSG
-139 IDAIHIVSHGYD
+139 IDAIHIVSHGSEG
-151 ASVGLGS
+151 ALLLGS
-158 LQLTAQNL
+158 LTLTSQNL
-166 QDHAAD
+166 QDHAAE
-172 LATIGN
+172 LTTIGN
-178 ALTQNGDILLY
+178 ALTQNADVLLY
-189 GCDVAAGSS
+189 GCDVGAGSD
-198 GAALV
+198 GAAFV
-203 TALSKST
+203 AALAQSTRADIAASNDAT
-210 GADVAASDNATGSAA
+210 GAVALGGNWQLETVSGSIETGIYLSDAGIAAYDYTLVAFDFESATGTGTSTVTQTVSGVTMTAAIDAGNWVVTGGGNYAGTSGNVMVDSATHTSETFSFSSAVDLTSFRLADQGIHNALVFTPTGGGNSVVNATETSA
-225 LGADWTFESVTG
+225 GATISLNWTGVTSFTVTKSGGGIFTDVMYDNFIFTQAGPTITSATYNASTNVLTVTG
-237 TVETSLAFH
+237 T
-246 DGSLA
+246 GM
-251 SYDHLLAALG
+251 
-261 STATSDFNA
+261 
-270 KAIGDLGSTSITDNG
+270 
-285 FTFTYGGAGAIN
+285 
-297 IWAQSNG
+297 
-304 PAGSTSIDL
+304 
-313 GGANGTVDTLTIAS
+313 
-327 STAGTTFKFSSVYVN
+327 TAG
-342 GFGFGHGTWTVEGFL
+342 
-357 SGVSTGTQTINT
+357 
-369 GTDGNAGGINANQVL
+369 
-384 NANTFLQN
+384 
-392 VDTIVISSTTSGFN
+392 DTI
-406 TADFDNFVFDP
+406 
-417 PVLPGPTVTS
+417 
-427 AVYDAST
+427 DAT
-434 NSLVVTGT
+434 
-442 LMTATGGVTNDINV
+442 
-456 SKLTLTGQGGATY
+456 KLTLTGEAGGTYALNGSYTVTASSTTQFSLTLADTDAMNVEGLLNYDGTVSVTSSTYNIAGAADWDTSRTTAADLTGNGVTVSNTQNPTITSSTYDANTGVLTVTGTNLVAKPGATNDITVNQL
-469 TLTSSNVEIDSATQF
+469 TLKGEGNTTRILTTSNVEVTSSTSF
-484 TVTLNAAD
+484 SVTLNAAD
-492 QINVEGLLNKNGT
+492 KAAVNQFLNKAGT
-505 SSVGGT
+505 TSTGGT
-511 TFNIAA
+511 TYNLAA
-517 AADWNVANTG
+517 ALGWNTNINDG
-527 NADLTGNGITVSSV
+527 NLQDLTNAVTVSNPD
-541 QTPTITS
+541 TPTITS
-548 STYDAGTGTLVV
+548 STYDAT
-560 TGSNLVKASGA
+560 
-571 TNDITANKLTF
+571 
-582 TGEGGATYTLTDT
+582 
-595 SNVEIT
+595 
-601 SGTEFTITL
+601 
-610 SATDKAAINQMVN
+610 
-623 KNGASSTG
+623 
-631 ATTYNLA
+631 
-638 AADDWNT
+638 
-645 VIGNADIS
+645 
-653 DAIGNGITASNV
+653 
-665 AVPVIISSTYDA
+665 
-677 ATGAL
+677 TGAL

-692 NGATNDIVANK
+692 NGAANDIVANK
-703 FTFTGEGGATY
+703 FTFTGEGGAGAAY
-714 TLTDTANVE
+714 TLTD
-723 ITSGTAFTLTL
+723 
-734 SATDQAAINQMI
+734 
-746 NKNGTASTSGTTY
+746 
-759 NLAAAEDWTA
+759 
-769 GAAAGVT
+769 
-776 DADLTGNGI
+776 
-785 AASNVAVP
+785 
-793 AITSSTYDAATGAL
+793 SS
-807 VVTGTGFL
+807 
-815 KLNGATNDIVAN
+815 
-827 KFTFT
+827 
-832 GEGGAT
+832 
-838 YTLTDTA
+838 

-863 QAAIN
+863 KAAIN

-873 NGTASSSGTTY
+873 NGTAST
-884 NLAAAEDWTAGAA
+884 
-897 AGITDA
+897 
-903 DLTGNGITASNV
+903 
-915 AVPAITSST
+915 
-924 YDAATGALVVTGTGF
+924 
-939 LKKSGATNDIVANKF
+939 
-954 TFTGEGGATYT
+954 
-965 LTDTSNVEITSG
+965 
-977 TSFTI
+977 
-982 TLSATDQAAINQMI
+982 
-996 NKNGTSSTGATTY
+996 
-1009 NLAAAEDW
+1009 
-1017 TAGAAAGVTDVDGT
+1017 
-1031 NGITASNV
+1031 
-1039 AVPAITSSTYD
+1039 
-1050 ASTGSLVV
+1050 
-1058 TGTGFLKLNGAT
+1058 
-1070 NDIVANKFTFKGEGS
+1070 
-1085 ATYTLTD
+1085 
-1092 TANVEITS
+1092 
-1100 GTSFTIT
+1100 
-1107 LSATDQAAINQIIN
+1107 
-1121 KNGASSSSGTTYNLA
+1121 SGTTYNLA

-1175 ATTGALVVSGTGF
+1175 ATTGALVVTGTGF
-1188 LKKSG
+1188 LSKSG

-1201 KFTFTGEGGATYTL
+1201 KFTFTGEGGTTYTL
-1215 TDTANVEITSGT
+1215 TDSSNVEITSGT
-1227 SFTIALSATDQAAIN
+1227 AFTITLSATDKAAIN
-1242 QIINKSGTA
+1242 QMINKNGTA

-1285 VSNVAVPAITSA
+1285 VSNVAVPAITSSTYDANTGALVVTGTGFLNLNGATNDIVANKFTFTGEGGA
-1297 TYDYNSN
+1297 TYTLTDSSNVEITSGTAFTITLSATDKAAINQMINKNGTASTSGTTYNLAAAEDWTAGAAAGVTDADLTGNGITVSN
-1304 ILTVTGT
+1304 VAVPAITSSTYDANTGALVVTGTGFLNLNGATNDIVANKFSFKGEGNATYTLTDTANVEITSGTAFTITLSATDKAAVNQFINKNGTSSTSGTTYNLAAAEDWTAGAAAGVTDADLTGNGITASNVAVPAITSSTYDANTGALVVTGT
-1311 GFLSKSG
+1311 GFLSKSGLTNDIVANKFTFTGEGGATYTLTDTSNVEITSGTAFTITLSATDKAAINQIINKNGTSSTGATTYNLAAAEDWTAGAAAGVTDADLTGNGITVSNVAVPAITSATYDYNTNILVVTGTDFLSRSG

-1335 ATYTLANVTGVEITS
+1335 ATYTLTNATGVEITS

-1372 DGTAAVSTA
+1372 DGTSAVSTA

-1391 NRGDATNA
+1391 NRGDATNGS
-1399 TDTTNAI
+1399 DTTNAI

-1427 LTVTGANLV
+1427 LTVTGTNLV

-1451 LTGEGGN
+1451 LTGEGGT

-1464 DVEITNDTTFSITLN
+1464 NVEITDATTFSVTLN
-1479 AADQV
+1479 AADQI
-1484 VVRGLMNKN
+1484 VVRGLLNKN
-1493 GTASASA
+1493 GTSSSGS

-1515 AVATVVADLT
+1515 AAATVVADLT

-1535 TPTITSSTYDSDTGV
+1535 TPTITSSAYDSDTGV
-1550 LTVTGTNLFK
+1550 LTVTGTNLFS

-1573 TFTGQGAAT
+1573 TFTGQGSGT

-1613 LLNKV
+1613 LLNKI
-1618 GTSANDATTYNLAG
+1618 GTSANDSTTYNLAA
-1632 ADDWLTG
+1632 ADDWMAG

-1649 VNAVTVS
+1649 TNAVTVS

-1662 SATYDAATGSLVV
+1662 SATYDATTGSLVV
-1675 TGTNMQAMAGA
+1675 TGTNMQAKAGA
-1686 TNDITANKLTLT
+1686 SNDITAAKLTFT
-1698 GEGGATYTLTDTAN
+1698 GEGGVTYTLTDTAD

-1723 TLSATDNAAIN
+1723 ALSATDKAAIN
-1734 QIVNKNGTASTG
+1734 QIVNKNGAASTG
-1746 ATTYN
+1746 GTTYN

-1758 NAQVTAGDTSD
+1758 DAQVTAGDTSD

-1776 VSNVAVPAIT
+1776 ASNVPVPAIT
-1786 SSTYDAATGSLV
+1786 SSTYDAATGALV

-1864 GTSSTGATTYN
+1864 GTAST
-1875 LAAAEDWTAGAA
+1875 
-1887 AGVTDADLT
+1887 
-1896 GNGITASNVAVPAIT
+1896 
-1911 SSTYDAATGSLVVT
+1911 
-1925 GTGFLQ
+1925 
-1931 LNGATNDIVANK
+1931 
-1943 FTFKGE
+1943 
-1949 GNATYT
+1949 
-1955 LTDTSNV
+1955 
-1962 EITSGTAFT
+1962 
-1971 ITLSATDKAAVN
+1971 
-1983 QFINKNGAS
+1983 
-1992 SSSGT
+1992 SGT

-2018 DLTGNGITASN
+2018 DLTGNGITVSN

-2042 STGSL
+2042 TTGAL
-2047 VVTGTGFLKKSGA
+2047 VVTGTGFLSKSGA

-2112 KNGTSSTGATTY
+2112 KNGTASTSGTTY

-2134 GAAAGVTDVDGTN
+2134 GAAAGVTDADLTGN
-2147 GITASNVAVPAIT
+2147 GITVSNVAVPAIT
-2160 SSTYDASTGS
+2160 SSTYDATTGA
-2170 LVVTGTGFLKLTGA
+2170 LVVTGTGFLSKSGA

-2229 AINQMINKNGTS
+2229 AINQMLNKNGTSSTGATTYNLAAAEDWTAGAAAGVTDVDATNGITVSNVAVPAITSSTYDATTGALVVTGTGFLKLNGAANDIVANKFTFTGEGGATYTLTDTSNVEITSGTAFTITLSATDKAAINQIINKNGTS

-2247 YNLSAAEDW
+2247 YNLAAAEDW

-2288 YANNTGVLVVTGANF
+2288 YVNNTGVLVVTGANF
-2303 LKKAG
+2303 LKLVG
-2308 AANDIDA
+2308 ANNDIDA

-2332 TASVEITSATE
+2332 TAGVEITSATE
-2343 FTLTLTGADKTGV
+2343 FTLTLTGADKAGV

-2402 ANVAP
+2402 ANVPP
-2407 TASNGAITVNEDTS
+2407 TSINSSITVNEDAS
-2421 YTFVAGD
+2421 YTFVASD

-2435 PGNVLTQVQITSL
+2435 AGNVLSQVQITAL
-2448 PSTGTLALNGT
+2448 PSSGTLALNGT
-2459 AVTANQVITKA
+2459 AVTANQAITKA

-2477 TIRGATDA
+2477 TFRGAADA

-2499 GTEYSSTSYTET
+2499 GTEYSTTSYTET

-2534 AGAQTVNG
+2534 AGAQTVGN

-2554 ADQTLSFTTTNN
+2554 ADQTLSFTTSNN

-2619 FTIIVNPVNDLP
+2619 FTITVNPVNDLP

-2643 GITLSAANTLTDAD
+2643 GITLSAANTLADVD
-2657 GLGAISYQ
+2657 GLGTISYQ
-2665 WQADGI
+2665 WQANGI
-2671 NITGATG
+2671 DITGATG

-2698 TDVQGGAESVASVAT
+2698 TDAQGAAESVASVAT

-2728 GNGDDKPSSDT
+2728 GNGDDKPSSNT

-2755 GTGNNSGI
+2755 GTGNNSGT

-2783 SGTNTNSFGDNSS
+2783 SGTNTNSFGDSSS
-2796 GNNNNSNS
+2796 GNNNSNS
-2804 GSSPNQTIVMDM
+2804 GSSPNQTIVVDM

-2908 KGGAQQQNQ
+2908 KGRAQQQNQ
-2917 GQGGGRQPDNEN
+2917 GQEGDQQPDNEN
-2929 NQQPDGDN
+2929 DQQPDGDN
-2937 PQGAGRNQR
+2937 QQGAGRNQR
-2946 SQVEQIDKQ
+2946 SQVQQTDKQ

-2985 SLASLVGEN
+2985 SLAILVGED